1 MKKLFTFLTLV
12 LFAMTV
18 QAADEV
24 IFSAT
29 VISTDDV
36 NFDPGTTEIA
46 SNYATVVGGK
56 VYAVNNQTSAKK
68 LIAAKSGAKYFCMTN
83 NNTYFKITLDKALA
97 VGDVITAKALAGKK
111 TSDNIDYAKGIY
123 VSTSEVTTGNFDSAP
138 ACAGTSLNNG
148 SDALIDKLLNYTVT
162 EGSEYVGATT
172 LYVYRA
178 AGATE
183 YWGDFV
189 ITRAETPTP
198 PPTPVGTVTDVL
210 TSVGLGATATGGNS
224 YADFTGKTFTSN
236 AVYAANISAG
246 NVEAIQLRSKNSN
259 SGIVSTTSGGKL
271 KKVVLNWASNT
282 SAGRK
287 VQIYGSNTAY
297 AAPTDLY
304 GTNQGT
310 LLAELNINDATE
322 YVSTLEVTDDYEYVG
337 IRSQADALFLASVE
351 IEWEGE
357 AAPEQP
363 KLYVIGD
370 GATNGWDRTAM
381 DEMAYNA
388 DTQTYTYQY
397 VATSPVSNFAIA
409 DYQQNGEEASSDPS
423 WAEFNTHRYYIANI
437 DGTPTLD
444 TEFEL
449 TKGDGIITLGAGVYT
464 ISIKDMKITIS
475 GELAPEGTIFYAPM
489 ATGLDGFTTEAPNV
503 WSYNSQYS
511 CAYGTAY
518 NKEVVGPFDL
528 VSPVID
534 LTNKQNV
541 VLTFSHA
548 GKFFTNVAEEAQLLV
563 KLEADGAEWTPVA
576 IPNHVTNEN
585 FNWVESGEIDL
596 SAYNNEKIRIAFRYS
611 NTEAN
616 KGGTWEIKNVV
627 VAEKAATPTVE
638 HLYLLGG
645 NAEWTYKDNVEVPF
659 DEEAQAFKYEIETE
673 NDHFFSFADKN
684 DCASWDELNG
694 DHRWAYVPR
703 TSGDF
708 APELNVEYTLIK
720 VEGTFKL
727 PAGKYTVTVTKDMKM
742 TVTGEVTPTLPA
754 YIDYPTTAAG
764 ITIGG
769 TTEMDAVVK
778 IHNNADEVK
787 GIKFANGYTTEE
799 GALNANYATIEID
812 GGFKAGD
819 VISIA
824 GAFNNSD
831 ETKKAAVDIF
841 TIDEMANLTVL
852 FTTQQFVNGRVSAN
866 DPAVEKFTL
875 EADYD
880 KLYLGRKGNTATF
893 VTLLKTERSVAPT
906 VEHLYLLGGNQD
918 WHWANNA
925 ELPFDETTQ
934 AWTYEVDSPAGEH
947 YFAFADKND
956 CASWDE
962 LNGSHRW
969 ALEAGDIVPEINAEY
984 ALTKVNGTVKL
995 PAGQYTVTVT
1005 KDMKMTVKA
1014 ITDGIRSIEN
1024 SELRMKNS
1032 DYYNLASQR
1041 VGKDYK
1047 GIVIVNGKKVLVK

>member
-12 LFAMTV
+12 LFSIVVNAQETTKLIDYPTTKDGITLV
-18 QAADEV
+18 
-24 IFSAT
+24 SLKPAT
-29 VISTDDV
+29 EGE
-36 NFDPGTTEIA
+36 GTTETTDVSYSTVKVKNVSTDCIKFGK
-46 SNYATVVGGK
+46 SIKMEDNEKYYAELSVEGGF
-56 VYAVNNQTSAKK
+56 
-68 LIAAKSGAKYFCMTN
+68 KS
-83 NNTYFKITLDKALA
+83 
-97 VGDVITAKALAGKK
+97 GDVISITGCYNNSAEKNAAIAFYDQNKTNLWTTNNFLNTNDTSVEPTAQTFTLTADAEKLFIGR
-111 TSDNIDYAKGIY
+111 SGN
-123 VSTSEVTTGNFDSAP
+123 TGT
-138 ACAGTSLNNG
+138 CILELT
-148 SDALIDKLLNYTVT
+148 
-162 EGSEYVGATT
+162 
-172 LYVYRA
+172 
-178 AGATE
+178 
-183 YWGDFV
+183 
-189 ITRAETPTP
+189 ITRAES
-198 PPTPVGTVTDVL
+198 TPVSTVTDVL

-236 AVYAANISAG
+236 AIYAANMSAG
-246 NVEAIQLRSKNSN
+246 NVDAIQLRSKSSN

-271 KKVVLNWASNT
+271 KKVVLTWASNT

-297 AAPTDLY
+297 TAPTDLY

-310 LLAELNINDATE
+310 MLAELNINDATE

-337 IRSQADALFLASVE
+337 IRSQADALYLASVE

-381 DEMAYNA
+381 DEMTYNA
-388 DTQTYTYQY
+388 ETQTYTYQY

-409 DYQQNGEEASSDPS
+409 DYQQNGEEASSDPT

-437 DGTPTLD
+437 DGAPTLD

-449 TKGDGIITLGAGVYT
+449 TNGDGIIKLGAGVYT

-489 ATGLDGFTTEAPNV
+489 AKGLDGFTTEAPNV
-503 WSYNSQYS
+503 WSYNSQYN
-511 CAYGTAY
+511 CAYGNAY
-518 NKEVVGPFDL
+518 NKGVVGPFDL

-534 LTNKQNV
+534 LTDKQNA

-548 GKFFTNVAEEAQLLV
+548 GKFFTTVADEAQLLV

-585 FNWVESGEIDL
+585 FDWVESGNIDL

-627 VAEKAATPTVE
+627 VAAKAATPTVE

-645 NAEWTYKDNVEVPF
+645 NADWNFKDNVELPF

-703 TSGDF
+703 SSGDF
-708 APELNVEYTLIK
+708 APELDVEYALTK
-720 VEGTFKL
+720 VEGTFML
-727 PAGKYTVTVTKDMKM
+727 HAGKYTVTVTKDMKM
-742 TVTGEVTPTLPA
+742 TVTGEVTPILPA

-769 TTEMDAVVK
+769 TTVMDAVVK
-778 IHNNADEVK
+778 IHNNTDEVK
-787 GIKFANGYTTEE
+787 GIKFANGYTTE
-799 GALNANYATIEID
+799 GALNGNYATIEID

-831 ETKKAAVDIF
+831 ETKQAAVDIF
-841 TIDEMANLTVL
+841 TLDETGAPVVL
-852 FTTQQFVNGRVSAN
+852 FTTQQFVNGRVSAD
-866 DPAVEKFTL
+866 DPTVEKFTL

-880 KLYLGRKGNTATF
+880 KLYLGRKGNTGTF
-893 VTLLKTERSVAPT
+893 VTLLKTERVAPT

-918 WHWANNA
+918 WTWANNA
-925 ELPFDETTQ
+925 ELPFDETAQ
-934 AWTYEVDSPAGEH
+934 AWTYEVNSPEGEH
-947 YFAFADKND
+947 FFAFADKND

-1032 DYYNLASQR
+1032 DYYNLAGQR

>member
-12 LFAMTV
+12 LFSIVVNAQETTKLIDYPTTKDGITLV
-18 QAADEV
+18 
-24 IFSAT
+24 SLKPAT
-29 VISTDDV
+29 EGE
-36 NFDPGTTEIA
+36 GTTETTDVSYSTVKVKNVSTDCIKFGK
-46 SNYATVVGGK
+46 SIKMEDNEKYYAELSVEGGF
-56 VYAVNNQTSAKK
+56 
-68 LIAAKSGAKYFCMTN
+68 KS
-83 NNTYFKITLDKALA
+83 
-97 VGDVITAKALAGKK
+97 GDVISITGCYNNSAEKNAAIAFYDQNKTNLWTTNNFLNTNDTSVEPTAQTFTLTADAEKLFIGR
-111 TSDNIDYAKGIY
+111 SGN
-123 VSTSEVTTGNFDSAP
+123 TGT
-138 ACAGTSLNNG
+138 CILELT
-148 SDALIDKLLNYTVT
+148 
-162 EGSEYVGATT
+162 
-172 LYVYRA
+172 
-178 AGATE
+178 
-183 YWGDFV
+183 
-189 ITRAETPTP
+189 ITRAES
-198 PPTPVGTVTDVL
+198 TPVSTVTDVL

-236 AVYAANISAG
+236 AIYAANISAG
-246 NVEAIQLRSKNSN
+246 NTEAIQLRSKNSN

-271 KKVVLNWASNT
+271 KKVVLTWGSNAT
-282 SAGRK
+282 AGRT

-304 GTNQGT
+304 GDNKGT
-310 LLAELNINDATE
+310 LLAELNSNDATE
-322 YVSTLEVTDDYEYVG
+322 NVSTLEVTDDYEYVG
-337 IRSQADALFLASVE
+337 IRSKADALYLTSVE

-381 DEMAYNA
+381 DEMTYNA
-388 DTQTYTYQY
+388 ETQTYTYQY

-409 DYQQNGEEASSDPS
+409 DYQQNGEEASSDPT

-437 DGTPTLD
+437 DGAPTLD

-449 TKGDGIITLGAGVYT
+449 TNGDGIIKLGAGVYT

-489 ATGLDGFTTEAPNV
+489 AKGLDGFTTEAPNV
-503 WSYNSQYS
+503 WSYSSQYN

-518 NKEVVGPFDL
+518 NKGVVGPFDL

-534 LTNKQNV
+534 LTDKQNA

-548 GKFFTNVAEEAQLLV
+548 GKFFTTVADEAQLLV

-585 FNWVESGEIDL
+585 FDWVESGNIDL

-627 VAEKAATPTVE
+627 VAAKAATPTVE

-645 NAEWTYKDNVEVPF
+645 NADWNFKDNVELPF

-703 TSGDF
+703 SSGDF
-708 APELNVEYTLIK
+708 APELDVEYALTK
-720 VEGTFKL
+720 VEGTFML
-727 PAGKYTVTVTKDMKM
+727 HAGKYTVTVTKDMKM

-769 TTEMDAVVK
+769 TTVMDAVVK
-778 IHNNADEVK
+778 IHNNTDEVK
-787 GIKFANGYTTEE
+787 GIKFANAYTTE
-799 GALNANYATIEID
+799 GALNSNYATIEID

-831 ETKKAAVDIF
+831 ETKQAAVEIF
-841 TIDEMANLTVL
+841 TLDETGAPVVL
-852 FTTQQFVNGRVSAN
+852 FTTQQFVNGRVSAD
-866 DPAVEKFTL
+866 DPTVEKFTL

-880 KLYLGRKGNTATF
+880 KLYLGRKGNTGTF
-893 VTLLKTERSVAPT
+893 VTLLKTERVAPT

-918 WHWANNA
+918 WTWANNA
-925 ELPFDETTQ
+925 ELPFDETAQ
-934 AWTYEVDSPAGEH
+934 AWTYEVNSPEGEH
-947 YFAFADKND
+947 FFAFADKND

-1014 ITDGIRSIEN
+1014 ETDGIRSIEN

-1032 DYYNLASQR
+1032 DYYNLAGQR

>member
-1 MKKLFTFLTLV
+1 MKKLFTFLTLA
-12 LFAMTV
+12 LFSIVVNAQETTKLIDYPTTKDGITLV
-18 QAADEV
+18 
-24 IFSAT
+24 SLKPAT
-29 VISTDDV
+29 EGE
-36 NFDPGTTEIA
+36 GTTETTDVSYSTVKVKNVSTDCIKFGK
-46 SNYATVVGGK
+46 SIKMDDNEKYYAELSVEGGF
-56 VYAVNNQTSAKK
+56 
-68 LIAAKSGAKYFCMTN
+68 KS
-83 NNTYFKITLDKALA
+83 
-97 VGDVITAKALAGKK
+97 GDVISITGCYNNSAEKNAAIAFYDQNKTNLWTTNNFLNTNDTSVEPTAQTFTLTADAEKLFIGR
-111 TSDNIDYAKGIY
+111 SGN
-123 VSTSEVTTGNFDSAP
+123 TGT
-138 ACAGTSLNNG
+138 CILELT
-148 SDALIDKLLNYTVT
+148 
-162 EGSEYVGATT
+162 
-172 LYVYRA
+172 
-178 AGATE
+178 
-183 YWGDFV
+183 
-189 ITRAETPTP
+189 ITRAES
-198 PPTPVGTVTDVL
+198 TPVSTVTDVL

-236 AVYAANISAG
+236 AIYAANISAG
-246 NVEAIQLRSKNSN
+246 NTEAIQLRSKNSN

-271 KKVVLNWASNT
+271 KKVVLTWASNT

-297 AAPTDLY
+297 TAPTDLY

-310 LLAELNINDATE
+310 MLAELNINDATE

-337 IRSQADALFLASVE
+337 IRSQADALYLASVE

-381 DEMAYNA
+381 DEMTYNA

-409 DYQQNGEEASSDPS
+409 DYQQNGEEASSDPT

-437 DGTPTLD
+437 DGAPTLD

-449 TKGDGIITLGAGVYT
+449 TNGDGIIKLGAGVYT

-475 GELAPEGTIFYAPM
+475 GELAPEGTILYAPM
-489 ATGLDGFTTEAPNV
+489 AKGLDGFTTEAPNV
-503 WSYNSQYS
+503 WSYNSQYN
-511 CAYGTAY
+511 CAYGNAY
-518 NKEVVGPFDL
+518 NKGVVGPFDL

-534 LTNKQNV
+534 LTDKQNA

-548 GKFFTNVAEEAQLLV
+548 GKFFTTVADEAQLLV

-585 FNWVESGEIDL
+585 FDWVESGNIDL

-627 VAEKAATPTVE
+627 VAAKAATPTVE

-645 NAEWTYKDNVEVPF
+645 NADWNFKDNVELPF

-703 TSGDF
+703 SSGDF
-708 APELNVEYTLIK
+708 APELDVEYTLVK
-720 VEGTFKL
+720 VEGTFML
-727 PAGKYTVTVTKDMKM
+727 HAGKYTVTVTKDMKM

-769 TTEMDAVVK
+769 STEMDAIVK
-778 IHNNADEVK
+778 IHNNTDEVK
-787 GIKFANGYTTEE
+787 GIKFANGYTTE
-799 GALNANYATIEID
+799 GALNSNYATIEID

-831 ETKKAAVDIF
+831 ETKQAAVDIF
-841 TIDEMANLTVL
+841 TLDETGAPVVL
-852 FTTQQFVNGRVSAN
+852 FTTQQFVNGRVSAD

-880 KLYLGRKGNTATF
+880 KLYLGRKGNTGTF
-893 VTLLKTERSVAPT
+893 VTLLKTERVAPT

-918 WHWANNA
+918 WTWANNA
-925 ELPFDETTQ
+925 ELPFDETAQ
-934 AWTYEVDSPAGEH
+934 AWTYEVNSPESEH

-1024 SELRMKNS
+1024 SESRMKNS
-1032 DYYNLASQR
+1032 DYYNLAGQR

>member
-29 VISTDDV
+29 VTATADV
-36 NFDPGTTEIA
+36 NFEPGTTEIA
-46 SNYATVVGGK
+46 SNNATVVGGK
-56 VYAVNNQTSAKK
+56 VYAVNNQAEAKK
-68 LIAAKSGAKYFCMTN
+68 LIGKKSNVYYFSMTN

-97 VGDVITAKALAGKK
+97 VGDVITAKALAGVKN
-111 TSDNIDYAKGIY
+111 DNPKGLY
-123 VSTSEVTTGNFDSAP
+123 VSTSEATDGNINPAP
-138 ACAGTSLNNG
+138 ACAGTSLNG
-148 SDALIDKLLNYTVT
+148 GEDAMIDNLLNYTVT

-183 YWGDFV
+183 YWGDFK
-189 ITRAETPTP
+189 ITRAES
-198 PPTPVGTVTDVL
+198 TPVSTVTDVL

-236 AVYAANISAG
+236 AIYAANISAG
-246 NVEAIQLRSKNSN
+246 NTTAIQLRSKNSN

-271 KKVVLNWASNT
+271 KKVVLTWADNT
-282 SAGRK
+282 TAGRK

-297 AAPTDLY
+297 TAPTDLY

-310 LLAELNINDATE
+310 MLAELNINDATE
-322 YVSTLEVTDDYEYVG
+322 LVSTLEVTDDYEYVG
-337 IRSQADALFLASVE
+337 IRSQADALYLTSVE

-381 DEMAYNA
+381 DEMTYNA

-409 DYQQNGEEASSDPS
+409 DYQQNGEEASSDPT

-437 DGTPTLD
+437 DGAPTLD

-449 TKGDGIITLGAGVYT
+449 TNGDGIIKLGAGVYT

-489 ATGLDGFTTEAPNV
+489 AKGLDGFTTEAPNV
-503 WSYNSQYS
+503 WSYSSQYN
-511 CAYGTAY
+511 CAYGNAY
-518 NKEVVGPFDL
+518 NKGVVGPFDL

-534 LTNKQNV
+534 LTDKQNV

-548 GKFFTNVAEEAQLLV
+548 GKFFTTVADEAQLLV

-576 IPNHVTNEN
+576 IPNHVTNED
-585 FNWVESGEIDL
+585 FNWVESGNIDL

-627 VAEKAATPTVE
+627 VAAKAATPTVE

-645 NAEWTYKDNVEVPF
+645 NADWNFKDNVELPF

-708 APELNVEYTLIK
+708 APELDVEYTLVK
-720 VEGTFKL
+720 VEGTFML
-727 PAGKYTVTVTKDMKM
+727 HAGKYTVTVTKDMKM

-754 YIDYPTTAAG
+754 NIDYPTTAAG

-769 TTEMDAVVK
+769 NTEMDAVVK
-778 IHNNADEVK
+778 IHNNTDEVK
-787 GIKFANGYTTEE
+787 GIKFASGYTTE
-799 GALNANYATIEID
+799 GALNSNYATIEID

-831 ETKKAAVDIF
+831 ESKQAAVDIF
-841 TIDEMANLTVL
+841 TLDETGAPVVL
-852 FTTQQFVNGRVSAN
+852 FTTQQFVNGRVSAD

-880 KLYLGRKGNTATF
+880 KLYLGRKGNTGTF
-893 VTLLKTERSVAPT
+893 VTLLKTERVAPT

-918 WHWANNA
+918 WTWANNA
-925 ELPFDETTQ
+925 ELPFDETAQ
-934 AWTYEVDSPAGEH
+934 AWTYEVNSPEGEH
-947 YFAFADKND
+947 FFAFADKND

-1014 ITDGIRSIEN
+1014 ETDGIRSIEN
-1024 SELRMKNS
+1024 GELRSENY
-1032 DYYNLASQR
+1032 DYYNLAGQK

>member
-12 LFAMTV
+12 LFSIVVNAQETTKLIDYPTTKDGITLV
-18 QAADEV
+18 
-24 IFSAT
+24 SLKPAT
-29 VISTDDV
+29 EGE
-36 NFDPGTTEIA
+36 GTTETTDVSYSTVKVKNVSTDCIKFGK
-46 SNYATVVGGK
+46 SIKMEDNEKYYAELSVEGGF
-56 VYAVNNQTSAKK
+56 
-68 LIAAKSGAKYFCMTN
+68 KS
-83 NNTYFKITLDKALA
+83 
-97 VGDVITAKALAGKK
+97 GDVISITGCYNNSAEKNAAIAFYDQNKTNLWTTNNFLNTNDTSVEPTAQTFTLTADAEKLFIGR
-111 TSDNIDYAKGIY
+111 SGN
-123 VSTSEVTTGNFDSAP
+123 TGT
-138 ACAGTSLNNG
+138 CILELT
-148 SDALIDKLLNYTVT
+148 
-162 EGSEYVGATT
+162 
-172 LYVYRA
+172 
-178 AGATE
+178 
-183 YWGDFV
+183 
-189 ITRAETPTP
+189 ITRAES
-198 PPTPVGTVTDVL
+198 TPVSTVTDVL

-236 AVYAANISAG
+236 AIYAANISAG
-246 NVEAIQLRSKNSN
+246 NTEAIQLRSKNSN

-271 KKVVLNWASNT
+271 KKVVLTWASNT

-297 AAPTDLY
+297 TAPTDLY

-310 LLAELNINDATE
+310 MLAELNINDATE

-337 IRSQADALFLASVE
+337 IRSQADALYLASVE

-381 DEMAYNA
+381 DEMTYNA
-388 DTQTYTYQY
+388 ETQTYTYQY

-409 DYQQNGEEASSDPS
+409 DYQQNGEEASSDPT

-437 DGTPTLD
+437 DGAPTLD

-449 TKGDGIITLGAGVYT
+449 TNGDGIIKLGAGVYT

-489 ATGLDGFTTEAPNV
+489 AKGLDGFTTEAPNV
-503 WSYNSQYS
+503 WSYNSQYN
-511 CAYGTAY
+511 CAYGNAY
-518 NKEVVGPFDL
+518 NKGVVGPFDL

-534 LTNKQNV
+534 LTDKQNA

-548 GKFFTNVAEEAQLLV
+548 GKFFTTVADEAQLLV

-585 FNWVESGEIDL
+585 FDWVESGNIDL

-627 VAEKAATPTVE
+627 VAAKAATPTVE

-645 NAEWTYKDNVEVPF
+645 NADWNFKDNVELPF

-703 TSGDF
+703 SSGDF
-708 APELNVEYTLIK
+708 APELDVEYALTK
-720 VEGTFKL
+720 VEGTFML
-727 PAGKYTVTVTKDMKM
+727 HAGKYTVTVTKDMKM
-742 TVTGEVTPTLPA
+742 TVTGEVTPILPA

-769 TTEMDAVVK
+769 TTVMDAVVK
-778 IHNNADEVK
+778 IHNNTDEVK
-787 GIKFANGYTTEE
+787 GIKFANGYTTE
-799 GALNANYATIEID
+799 GALNGNYATIEID

-831 ETKKAAVDIF
+831 ETKQAAVDIF
-841 TIDEMANLTVL
+841 TLDETGAPVVL
-852 FTTQQFVNGRVSAN
+852 FTTQQFVNGRVSAD
-866 DPAVEKFTL
+866 DPTVEKFTL

-880 KLYLGRKGNTATF
+880 KLYLGRKGNTGTF
-893 VTLLKTERSVAPT
+893 VTLLKTERVAPT

-918 WHWANNA
+918 WTWANNA
-925 ELPFDETTQ
+925 ELPFDETAQ
-934 AWTYEVDSPAGEH
+934 AWTYEVNSPEGEH
-947 YFAFADKND
+947 FFAFADKND

-1032 DYYNLASQR
+1032 DYYNLAGQR

>member
-12 LFAMTV
+12 LFALTV

-29 VISTDDV
+29 VTATADV
-36 NFDPGTTEIA
+36 NFDPGTTEIG
-46 SNYATVVGGK
+46 STNATVVGGK
-56 VYAVNNQTSAKK
+56 VYAVNNQSSAKK
-68 LIAAKSGAKYFCMTN
+68 LIGKKSDVYYFSMTN

-97 VGDVITAKALAGKK
+97 VGDVITAKALAGVKN
-111 TSDNIDYAKGIY
+111 DNPKGIY
-123 VSTSEVTTGNFDSAP
+123 VSTSEATDGNLNPAP
-138 ACAGTSLNNG
+138 ACAGTSPNDGTN
-148 SDALIDKLLNYTVT
+148 DAMIDNLLNYTVT

-246 NVEAIQLRSKNSN
+246 NTAAIQLRSKNSN

-271 KKVVLNWASNT
+271 KKVVLNWADNT
-282 SAGRK
+282 ALGRI

-297 AAPTDLY
+297 TAPTDLY
-304 GTNQGT
+304 GDNKGT
-310 LLAELNINDATE
+310 LLAELNINDAIETGR
-322 YVSTLEVTDDYEYVG
+322 VSTLEVTDDYEYVG
-337 IRSQADALFLASVE
+337 IRSQADALYLTSVE

-370 GATNGWDRTAM
+370 GTTNGWDRTAM

-397 VATSPVSNFAIA
+397 VTTSPLSFLAIA
-409 DYQQNGEEASSDPS
+409 DYQQTADEAAADPE
-423 WAEFNTHRYYIANI
+423 WTDFNTNHRYYIANI
-437 DGTPTLD
+437 DGAPTLD

-449 TKGDGIITLGAGVYT
+449 AKGDGTIKLGAGVYT
-464 ISIKDMKITIS
+464 ISVKDMKVTIS
-475 GELAPEGTIFYAPM
+475 GEPAPEGTIFYAPM
-489 ATGLDGFTTEAPNV
+489 ANGLDGFTTEAPTV
-503 WSYNSQYS
+503 WSYSSQFN

-518 NKEVVGPFDL
+518 NKEVVGSFDL

-534 LTNKQNV
+534 LTNKQNA

-563 KLEADGAEWTPVA
+563 KLEEDGAQWTPVA

-585 FNWVESGEIDL
+585 YNWVESGDIDL
-596 SAYNNEKIRIAFRYS
+596 SAYNNAQIRIAFRYS

-616 KGGTWEIKNVV
+616 SGGTWEIKNIVV
-627 VAEKAATPTVE
+627 TAKAATPTVE
-638 HLYLLGG
+638 KLYLLGG
-645 NAEWTYKDNVEVPF
+645 NAEWKYAGNVEVPF
-659 DEEAQAFKYEIETE
+659 NETAQAWTYEVETAG
-673 NDHFFSFADKN
+673 DHFFAFADKN

-694 DHRWAYVPR
+694 SHRWSLGAGDVVPEIN
-703 TSGDF
+703 
-708 APELNVEYTLIK
+708 AEYALQNVEGAIK
-720 VEGTFKL
+720 LT
-727 PAGKYTVTVTKDMKM
+727 AGKYTVTVTKDMKM

-769 TTEMDAVVK
+769 STEMDAVVK
-778 IHNNADEVK
+778 IHNNTDEVK
-787 GIKFANGYTTEE
+787 GIKFANGYTTE
-799 GALNANYATIEID
+799 GALNANFATIEID

-824 GAFNNSD
+824 GAFNNSV
-831 ETKKAAVDIF
+831 ETKESAVDIF
-841 TIDEMANLTVL
+841 TLDETSNPVVL

-880 KLYLGRKGNTATF
+880 KLYLGRNGNTATF
-893 VTLLKTERSVAPT
+893 VTLLKTERTVAPT

-918 WHWANNA
+918 WTYANNA
-925 ELPFDETTQ
+925 ELPFDETAQ
-934 AWTYEVDSPAGEH
+934 AWTYEVNSPEGEH
-947 YFAFADKND
+947 FFAFADKND

-984 ALTKVNGTVKL
+984 ALTKANGTVKL

-1005 KDMKMTVKA
+1005 KDMMMTVKA
-1014 ITDGIRSIEN
+1014 VTDGI
-1024 SELRMKNS
+1024 KNINA
-1032 DYYNLASQR
+1032 DTQNGVIYNLQGQR
-1041 VGKDYK
+1041 VYATQK
-1047 GIVIVNGKKVLVK
+1047 GIYIINGKKVMVK

>member
-12 LFAMTV
+12 LFSIVVNAQETTKLIDYPTTKDGITLV
-18 QAADEV
+18 
-24 IFSAT
+24 SLKPAT
-29 VISTDDV
+29 EGE
-36 NFDPGTTEIA
+36 GTTETTDVSYSTVKVKNVNTDCIKFGK
-46 SNYATVVGGK
+46 SIKMEDNEKYYAELSVEGGF
-56 VYAVNNQTSAKK
+56 
-68 LIAAKSGAKYFCMTN
+68 KS
-83 NNTYFKITLDKALA
+83 
-97 VGDVITAKALAGKK
+97 GDVISITGCYNNSAEKNAAIAFYDQNKTNLWTTNNFLNTNDTSVEPTAQTFTLTADAEKLFIGR
-111 TSDNIDYAKGIY
+111 SGN
-123 VSTSEVTTGNFDSAP
+123 TGT
-138 ACAGTSLNNG
+138 CILELT
-148 SDALIDKLLNYTVT
+148 
-162 EGSEYVGATT
+162 
-172 LYVYRA
+172 
-178 AGATE
+178 
-183 YWGDFV
+183 
-189 ITRAETPTP
+189 ITRAES
-198 PPTPVGTVTDVL
+198 TPVSTVTDVL

-236 AVYAANISAG
+236 AIYAANISAG
-246 NVEAIQLRSKNSN
+246 NTEAIQLRSKNSN

-271 KKVVLNWASNT
+271 KKVVLTWASNT

-297 AAPTDLY
+297 TAPTDLY

-310 LLAELNINDATE
+310 MLAELNINDATE

-337 IRSQADALFLASVE
+337 IRSQADALYLASVE

-381 DEMAYNA
+381 DEMTYNA

-409 DYQQNGEEASSDPS
+409 DYQQNGEEASSDPT

-437 DGTPTLD
+437 DGAPTLD

-449 TKGDGIITLGAGVYT
+449 TNGDGIIKLGAGVYT

-475 GELAPEGTIFYAPM
+475 GELAPEGTILYAPM
-489 ATGLDGFTTEAPNV
+489 AKGLDGFTTEAPNV
-503 WSYNSQYS
+503 WSYNSQYN
-511 CAYGTAY
+511 CAYGNAY
-518 NKEVVGPFDL
+518 NKGVVGPFDL

-534 LTNKQNV
+534 LTDKQNA

-548 GKFFTNVAEEAQLLV
+548 GKFFTTVADEAQLLV

-585 FNWVESGEIDL
+585 FDWVESGNIDL

-627 VAEKAATPTVE
+627 VAAKAATPTVE

-645 NAEWTYKDNVEVPF
+645 NADWNFKDNVELPF

-703 TSGDF
+703 SSGDF
-708 APELNVEYTLIK
+708 APELDVEYALTK
-720 VEGTFKL
+720 VEGTFML
-727 PAGKYTVTVTKDMKM
+727 HAGKYTVTVTKDMKM

-769 TTEMDAVVK
+769 TTEMDAIVK
-778 IHNNADEVK
+778 IHNNTDEVK
-787 GIKFANGYTTEE
+787 GIKFANGYTTE
-799 GALNANYATIEID
+799 GALNSNYATIEID

-831 ETKKAAVDIF
+831 ETKQAAVDIF
-841 TIDEMANLTVL
+841 TLDETDAPVVL
-852 FTTQQFVNGRVSAN
+852 FTTQQFVNGRVSAD

-880 KLYLGRKGNTATF
+880 KLYLGRNGNTGTF
-893 VTLLKTERSVAPT
+893 VTLLKTERVAPT

-918 WHWANNA
+918 WTWANNA
-925 ELPFDETTQ
+925 ELPFDETAQ
-934 AWTYEVDSPAGEH
+934 AWTYEVNSPEGEH
-947 YFAFADKND
+947 FFAFADKND

-1014 ITDGIRSIEN
+1014 VTDGIRSIEN
-1024 SELRMKNS
+1024 SELRMENS
-1032 DYYNLASQR
+1032 NYYNLAGQR

>member
-12 LFAMTV
+12 LFSIVVNAQETTKLIDYPTTKDGITLV
-18 QAADEV
+18 
-24 IFSAT
+24 SLKPAT
-29 VISTDDV
+29 EGE
-36 NFDPGTTEIA
+36 GTTETTDVSYSTVKVKNVSTDCIKFGK
-46 SNYATVVGGK
+46 SIKMEDNEKYYAELSVEGGF
-56 VYAVNNQTSAKK
+56 
-68 LIAAKSGAKYFCMTN
+68 KS
-83 NNTYFKITLDKALA
+83 
-97 VGDVITAKALAGKK
+97 GDVISITGCYNNSAEKNAAIAFYDQNKTNLWTTNNFLNTNDTSVEPTAQTFTLTADAEKLFIGR
-111 TSDNIDYAKGIY
+111 SGN
-123 VSTSEVTTGNFDSAP
+123 TGT
-138 ACAGTSLNNG
+138 CILELT
-148 SDALIDKLLNYTVT
+148 
-162 EGSEYVGATT
+162 
-172 LYVYRA
+172 
-178 AGATE
+178 
-183 YWGDFV
+183 
-189 ITRAETPTP
+189 ITRAES
-198 PPTPVGTVTDVL
+198 TPVSTVTDVL

-236 AVYAANISAG
+236 AIYAANMSAG
-246 NVEAIQLRSKNSN
+246 NVDAIQLRSKSSN

-271 KKVVLNWASNT
+271 KKVVLTWASNT

-297 AAPTDLY
+297 TAPTDLY

-310 LLAELNINDATE
+310 MLAELNINDATE

-337 IRSQADALFLASVE
+337 IRSQADALYLASVE

-381 DEMAYNA
+381 DEMTYNA
-388 DTQTYTYQY
+388 ETQTYTYQY

-409 DYQQNGEEASSDPS
+409 DYQQNGEEASSDPT

-437 DGTPTLD
+437 DGAPTLD

-449 TKGDGIITLGAGVYT
+449 TNGDGIIKLGAGVYT

-489 ATGLDGFTTEAPNV
+489 AKGLDGFTTEAPNV
-503 WSYNSQYS
+503 WSYNSQYN
-511 CAYGTAY
+511 CAYGNAY
-518 NKEVVGPFDL
+518 NKGVVGPFDL

-534 LTNKQNV
+534 LTDKQNA

-548 GKFFTNVAEEAQLLV
+548 GKFFTTVADEAQLLV

-585 FNWVESGEIDL
+585 FDWVESGNIDL

-627 VAEKAATPTVE
+627 VAAKAATPTVE

-645 NAEWTYKDNVEVPF
+645 NADWNFKDNVELPF

-703 TSGDF
+703 SSGDF
-708 APELNVEYTLIK
+708 APELDVEYALTK
-720 VEGTFKL
+720 VEGTFML
-727 PAGKYTVTVTKDMKM
+727 HAGKYTVTVTKDMKM

-769 TTEMDAVVK
+769 TTVMDAVVK
-778 IHNNADEVK
+778 IHNNTDEVK
-787 GIKFANGYTTEE
+787 GIKFANGYTTE
-799 GALNANYATIEID
+799 GALNSNYATIEID

-824 GAFNNSD
+824 GAFNNTD
-831 ETKKAAVDIF
+831 ETKTAAVDIF
-841 TIDEMANLTVL
+841 TLDETGAPVVL
-852 FTTQQFVNGRVSAN
+852 FTTQQFVNGRVSAD

-880 KLYLGRKGNTATF
+880 KLYLGRKGNTGTF
-893 VTLLKTERSVAPT
+893 VTLLKTERVAPT

-918 WHWANNA
+918 WTWANNA
-925 ELPFDETTQ
+925 ELPFDETAQ
-934 AWTYEVDSPAGEH
+934 AWTYEVNSPESEH

-1032 DYYNLASQR
+1032 DYYNLAGQR

>member
-12 LFAMTV
+12 LFSIVVNAQETTKLIDYPTTKDGITLV
-18 QAADEV
+18 
-24 IFSAT
+24 SLKPAT
-29 VISTDDV
+29 EGE
-36 NFDPGTTEIA
+36 GTTETTDVSYSTVKVKNVSTDCIKFGK
-46 SNYATVVGGK
+46 SIKMEDNEKYYAELSVEGGF
-56 VYAVNNQTSAKK
+56 
-68 LIAAKSGAKYFCMTN
+68 KS
-83 NNTYFKITLDKALA
+83 
-97 VGDVITAKALAGKK
+97 GDVISITGCYNNSAEKNAAIAFYDQNKTNLWTTNNFLNTNDTSVEPTAQTFTLTADAEKLFIGR
-111 TSDNIDYAKGIY
+111 SGN
-123 VSTSEVTTGNFDSAP
+123 TGT
-138 ACAGTSLNNG
+138 CILELT
-148 SDALIDKLLNYTVT
+148 
-162 EGSEYVGATT
+162 
-172 LYVYRA
+172 
-178 AGATE
+178 
-183 YWGDFV
+183 
-189 ITRAETPTP
+189 ITRAES
-198 PPTPVGTVTDVL
+198 TPVSTVTDVL

-236 AVYAANISAG
+236 AIYAANMSAG
-246 NVEAIQLRSKNSN
+246 NVDAIQLRSKSSN

-271 KKVVLNWASNT
+271 KKVVLTWASNT

-297 AAPTDLY
+297 TAPTDLY

-310 LLAELNINDATE
+310 MLAELNINDATE

-337 IRSQADALFLASVE
+337 IRSQADALYLASVE

-381 DEMAYNA
+381 DEMTYNA

-409 DYQQNGEEASSDPS
+409 DYQQNGEEASSDPT

-437 DGTPTLD
+437 DGAPTLD

-449 TKGDGIITLGAGVYT
+449 TNGDGIIKLGAGVYT

-489 ATGLDGFTTEAPNV
+489 AKGLDGFTTEAPNV
-503 WSYNSQYS
+503 WSYNSQYN
-511 CAYGTAY
+511 CAYGNAY
-518 NKEVVGPFDL
+518 NKGVVGPFDL

-534 LTNKQNV
+534 LTDKQNA

-548 GKFFTNVAEEAQLLV
+548 GKFFTTVADEAQLLV

-585 FNWVESGEIDL
+585 FDWVESGNIDL

-627 VAEKAATPTVE
+627 VAAKAATPTVE

-645 NAEWTYKDNVEVPF
+645 NADWNFKDNVELPF

-703 TSGDF
+703 SSGDF
-708 APELNVEYTLIK
+708 APELDVEYALTK
-720 VEGTFKL
+720 VEGTFML
-727 PAGKYTVTVTKDMKM
+727 HAGKYTVTVTKDMKM

-769 TTEMDAVVK
+769 TTEMDAIVK
-778 IHNNADEVK
+778 IHNNTDEVK
-787 GIKFANGYTTEE
+787 GIKFANAYTTE
-799 GALNANYATIEID
+799 GALNSNYATIEID

-831 ETKKAAVDIF
+831 ESKQAAVDIF
-841 TIDEMANLTVL
+841 TLDETGAPVVL
-852 FTTQQFVNGRVSAN
+852 FTTQQFVNGRVSAD

-880 KLYLGRKGNTATF
+880 KLYLGRKGNTGTF
-893 VTLLKTERSVAPT
+893 VTLLKTERVAPT

-918 WHWANNA
+918 WTWANNA
-925 ELPFDETTQ
+925 ELPFDETAQ
-934 AWTYEVDSPAGEH
+934 AWTYEVNSPEGEH
-947 YFAFADKND
+947 FFAFADKND

-1014 ITDGIRSIEN
+1014 ETDGIRSIEN

-1032 DYYNLASQR
+1032 DYYNLAGQR

>member
-12 LFAMTV
+12 LFSIVVNAQETTKLIDYPTTKDGITLV
-18 QAADEV
+18 
-24 IFSAT
+24 SLKPAT
-29 VISTDDV
+29 EGE
-36 NFDPGTTEIA
+36 GTTETTDVSYSTVKVKNVNTDCIKFGK
-46 SNYATVVGGK
+46 SIKMDDNEKYYAELSVEGGF
-56 VYAVNNQTSAKK
+56 
-68 LIAAKSGAKYFCMTN
+68 KS
-83 NNTYFKITLDKALA
+83 
-97 VGDVITAKALAGKK
+97 GDVISITGCYNNSAEKNAAIAFYDQNKTNLWTTNNFLNTNDTSVEPTAQTFTLTADAEKLFIGR
-111 TSDNIDYAKGIY
+111 SGN
-123 VSTSEVTTGNFDSAP
+123 TGT
-138 ACAGTSLNNG
+138 CILELT
-148 SDALIDKLLNYTVT
+148 
-162 EGSEYVGATT
+162 
-172 LYVYRA
+172 
-178 AGATE
+178 
-183 YWGDFV
+183 
-189 ITRAETPTP
+189 ITRAES
-198 PPTPVGTVTDVL
+198 TPVSTVTDVL

-236 AVYAANISAG
+236 AIYAANMSAG
-246 NVEAIQLRSKNSN
+246 NVDAIQLRSKSSN

-271 KKVVLNWASNT
+271 KKVVLTWASNT

-297 AAPTDLY
+297 EAPADLY

-337 IRSQADALFLASVE
+337 IRSQADALYLASVE

-381 DEMAYNA
+381 DEMTYNA
-388 DTQTYTYQY
+388 ETQTYTYQY

-409 DYQQNGEEASSDPS
+409 DYQQNGEEASSDPT

-437 DGTPTLD
+437 DGAPTLD
-444 TEFEL
+444 TEYEL

-464 ISIKDMKITIS
+464 ISIKDLKITIS

-489 ATGLDGFTTEAPNV
+489 AKGLDGFTTEAPNV
-503 WSYNSQYS
+503 WSYSSQYN
-511 CAYGTAY
+511 CAYGNAY
-518 NKEVVGPFDL
+518 NKGVVGPFDL

-534 LTNKQNV
+534 LTDKQNA

-563 KLEADGAEWTPVA
+563 KLEADGAEWAPVA

-585 FNWVESGEIDL
+585 FDWVESGDIDL

-627 VAEKAATPTVE
+627 VAAKAATPTVE

-645 NAEWTYKDNVEVPF
+645 NADWNFKDNVELPF

-703 TSGDF
+703 SSGDF
-708 APELNVEYTLIK
+708 APELDVEYALTK
-720 VEGTFKL
+720 VEGTFML
-727 PAGKYTVTVTKDMKM
+727 HAGKYTVTVTKDMKM

-769 TTEMDAVVK
+769 TTVMDAVVK

-787 GIKFANGYTTEE
+787 GIKFANAYTTE
-799 GALNANYATIEID
+799 GALNSNYATIEID

-824 GAFNNSD
+824 GAFNNTD
-831 ETKKAAVDIF
+831 ESKQAAVDIF
-841 TIDEMANLTVL
+841 TLDETGAPVVL
-852 FTTQQFVNGRVSAN
+852 FTTQQFVNGRVSAD
-866 DPAVEKFTL
+866 DPTVEKFTL

-880 KLYLGRKGNTATF
+880 KLYLGRNGNTGTF
-893 VTLLKTERSVAPT
+893 VTLLKTERVAPT

-918 WHWANNA
+918 WTWANNA
-925 ELPFDETTQ
+925 ELPFDETAQ
-934 AWTYEVDSPAGEH
+934 AWTYEVNSPEGEH
-947 YFAFADKND
+947 FFAFADKND
-956 CASWDE
+956 CTSWDE

-1014 ITDGIRSIEN
+1014 ETDGIRSIEN

-1032 DYYNLASQR
+1032 DYYNLAGQR

>member
-12 LFAMTV
+12 LFSIVVNAQETTKLIDYPTTKDGITLV
-18 QAADEV
+18 
-24 IFSAT
+24 SLKPAT
-29 VISTDDV
+29 EGE
-36 NFDPGTTEIA
+36 GTTETTDVSYSTVKVKNVSTDCIKFGK
-46 SNYATVVGGK
+46 SIKMEDNEKYYAELSVEGGF
-56 VYAVNNQTSAKK
+56 
-68 LIAAKSGAKYFCMTN
+68 KS
-83 NNTYFKITLDKALA
+83 
-97 VGDVITAKALAGKK
+97 GDVISITGCYNNSAEKNAAIAFYDQNKTNLWTTNNFLNTNDTSVEPTAQTFTLTADAEKLFIGR
-111 TSDNIDYAKGIY
+111 SGN
-123 VSTSEVTTGNFDSAP
+123 TGT
-138 ACAGTSLNNG
+138 CILELT
-148 SDALIDKLLNYTVT
+148 
-162 EGSEYVGATT
+162 
-172 LYVYRA
+172 
-178 AGATE
+178 
-183 YWGDFV
+183 
-189 ITRAETPTP
+189 ITRAES
-198 PPTPVGTVTDVL
+198 TPVSTVTDVL

-236 AVYAANISAG
+236 AIYAANISAG
-246 NVEAIQLRSKNSN
+246 NTEAIQLRSKNSN

-271 KKVVLNWASNT
+271 KKVVLNWGENAT
-282 SAGRK
+282 AGRT

-297 AAPTDLY
+297 TAPTDLY
-304 GTNQGT
+304 GDNKGT
-310 LLAELNINDATE
+310 LLAELNSNDATE
-322 YVSTLEVTDDYEYVG
+322 NVSTLEVTDDYEYVG
-337 IRSQADALFLASVE
+337 IRSKADALYLTSVE

-381 DEMAYNA
+381 DEMTYNA
-388 DTQTYTYQY
+388 ETQTYTYQY

-409 DYQQNGEEASSDPS
+409 DYQQNGEEASSDPT

-437 DGTPTLD
+437 DGAPTLD

-449 TKGDGIITLGAGVYT
+449 TNGDGIIKLGAGVYT

-489 ATGLDGFTTEAPNV
+489 AKGLDGFTTEAPNV
-503 WSYNSQYS
+503 WSYSSQYN
-511 CAYGTAY
+511 CAYGNAY
-518 NKEVVGPFDL
+518 NKGVVGPFDL

-534 LTNKQNV
+534 LTDKQNA

-548 GKFFTNVAEEAQLLV
+548 GKFFTTVADEAQLLV

-585 FNWVESGEIDL
+585 FDWVESGNIDL

-627 VAEKAATPTVE
+627 VAAKAATPTVE

-645 NAEWTYKDNVEVPF
+645 NADWNFKDNVELPF

-703 TSGDF
+703 SSGDF
-708 APELNVEYTLIK
+708 APELDVEYALTK
-720 VEGTFKL
+720 VEGTFML
-727 PAGKYTVTVTKDMKM
+727 HAGKYTVTVTKDMKM

-769 TTEMDAVVK
+769 TTVMDAVVK

-787 GIKFANGYTTEE
+787 GIKFANGYTTE
-799 GALNANYATIEID
+799 GALNGNYATIEID

-824 GAFNNSD
+824 GAFNNTD
-831 ETKKAAVDIF
+831 ETKTAAVDIF
-841 TIDEMANLTVL
+841 TLDETGAPVVL
-852 FTTQQFVNGRVSAN
+852 FTTQPFVNGRVSAD
-866 DPAVEKFTL
+866 DPTVEKFTL

-880 KLYLGRKGNTATF
+880 KLYLGRNGNTGTF
-893 VTLLKTERSVAPT
+893 VTLLKTERVAPT

-918 WHWANNA
+918 WTWANNA
-925 ELPFDETTQ
+925 ELPFDETAQ
-934 AWTYEVDSPAGEH
+934 AWTYEVNSPESEH

-1014 ITDGIRSIEN
+1014 ETDGIRSIEN

-1032 DYYNLASQR
+1032 DYYNLAGQR

>member
-12 LFAMTV
+12 LFSIVVNAQETTKLIDYPTTKDGITLV
-18 QAADEV
+18 
-24 IFSAT
+24 SLKPAT
-29 VISTDDV
+29 EGE
-36 NFDPGTTEIA
+36 GTTETTDVSYSTVKVKNVNTDCIKFGK
-46 SNYATVVGGK
+46 SIKMEDNEKYYAELSVEGGF
-56 VYAVNNQTSAKK
+56 
-68 LIAAKSGAKYFCMTN
+68 KS
-83 NNTYFKITLDKALA
+83 
-97 VGDVITAKALAGKK
+97 GDVISITGCYNNSAEKNAAIAFYDQNKTNLWTTNNFLNTNDTSVEPTAQTFTLTADAEKLFIGR
-111 TSDNIDYAKGIY
+111 SGN
-123 VSTSEVTTGNFDSAP
+123 TGT
-138 ACAGTSLNNG
+138 CILELT
-148 SDALIDKLLNYTVT
+148 
-162 EGSEYVGATT
+162 
-172 LYVYRA
+172 
-178 AGATE
+178 
-183 YWGDFV
+183 
-189 ITRAETPTP
+189 ITRAES
-198 PPTPVGTVTDVL
+198 TPVSTVTDVL

-236 AVYAANISAG
+236 AIYAANMSAG
-246 NVEAIQLRSKNSN
+246 NVDAIQLRSKSSN

-271 KKVVLNWASNT
+271 KKVVLTWASNT

-297 AAPTDLY
+297 TAPTDLY

-310 LLAELNINDATE
+310 MLAELNINDATE

-337 IRSQADALFLASVE
+337 IRSQADALYLASVE

-381 DEMAYNA
+381 DEMTYNA
-388 DTQTYTYQY
+388 ETQTYTYQY

-409 DYQQNGEEASSDPS
+409 DYQQNGEEASSDPT

-437 DGTPTLD
+437 DGAPTLD

-449 TKGDGIITLGAGVYT
+449 TNGDGIIKLGAGVYT

-489 ATGLDGFTTEAPNV
+489 AKGLDGFTTEAPNV
-503 WSYNSQYS
+503 WSYNSQYN
-511 CAYGTAY
+511 CAYGNAY
-518 NKEVVGPFDL
+518 NKGVVGPFDL

-534 LTNKQNV
+534 LTDKQNA

-548 GKFFTNVAEEAQLLV
+548 GKFFTTVADEAQLLV
-563 KLEADGAEWTPVA
+563 KLEADGAQWTPVA

-585 FNWVESGEIDL
+585 FDWVESGNIDL

-627 VAEKAATPTVE
+627 VAAKAATPTVE

-645 NAEWTYKDNVEVPF
+645 NADWNFKDNVELPF

-703 TSGDF
+703 SSGDF
-708 APELNVEYTLIK
+708 APELDVEYALTK
-720 VEGTFKL
+720 VEGTFML
-727 PAGKYTVTVTKDMKM
+727 HAGKYTVTVTKDMKM
-742 TVTGEVTPTLPA
+742 TVTGEVTPILPA

-769 TTEMDAVVK
+769 TTVMDAVVK
-778 IHNNADEVK
+778 IHNNTDEVK
-787 GIKFANGYTTEE
+787 GIKFANGYTTE
-799 GALNANYATIEID
+799 GALNGNYATIEID

-824 GAFNNSD
+824 GAFNNTD
-831 ETKKAAVDIF
+831 ESKQAAVDIF
-841 TIDEMANLTVL
+841 TLDETDAPVVL
-852 FTTQQFVNGRVSAN
+852 FTTQQFVNGRVSAD

-880 KLYLGRKGNTATF
+880 KLYLGRNGNTGTF
-893 VTLLKTERSVAPT
+893 VTLLKTERVAPT

-918 WHWANNA
+918 WTWANNA
-925 ELPFDETTQ
+925 ELPFDETAQ
-934 AWTYEVDSPAGEH
+934 AWTYEVNSPESEH

-984 ALTKVNGTVKL
+984 ALTKANGTVKL

-1014 ITDGIRSIEN
+1014 ETHGIRSIEN

-1032 DYYNLASQR
+1032 DYYNLAGQR

-1047 GIVIVNGKKVLVK
+1047 GIVIVNGKKMLVK

>member
-12 LFAMTV
+12 LFSIVVNAQETTKLIDYPTTKDGITLV
-18 QAADEV
+18 
-24 IFSAT
+24 SLKPAT
-29 VISTDDV
+29 EGE
-36 NFDPGTTEIA
+36 GTTETTDVSYSTVKVKNVSTDCIKFGK
-46 SNYATVVGGK
+46 SIKMEDNEKYYAELSVEGGF
-56 VYAVNNQTSAKK
+56 
-68 LIAAKSGAKYFCMTN
+68 KS
-83 NNTYFKITLDKALA
+83 
-97 VGDVITAKALAGKK
+97 GDVISITGCYNNSAEKNAAIAFYDQNKTNLWTTNNFLNTNDTSVEPTAQTFTLTADAEKLFIGR
-111 TSDNIDYAKGIY
+111 SGN
-123 VSTSEVTTGNFDSAP
+123 TGT
-138 ACAGTSLNNG
+138 CILELT
-148 SDALIDKLLNYTVT
+148 
-162 EGSEYVGATT
+162 
-172 LYVYRA
+172 
-178 AGATE
+178 
-183 YWGDFV
+183 
-189 ITRAETPTP
+189 ITRAES
-198 PPTPVGTVTDVL
+198 TPVSTVTDVL

-236 AVYAANISAG
+236 AVYAANMCAG
-246 NVEAIQLRSKNSN
+246 NVDAIQLRSNNSN

-271 KKVVLNWASNT
+271 KKVVLNWGENAT
-282 SAGRK
+282 AGRT

-297 AAPTDLY
+297 TAPTDLY
-304 GTNQGT
+304 GDNKGT
-310 LLAELNINDATE
+310 LLAELNSNDATE
-322 YVSTLEVTDDYEYVG
+322 NVSTLEVTDDYEYVG
-337 IRSQADALFLASVE
+337 IRSKASALYLTSVE

-357 AAPEQP
+357 VAPEQP

-381 DEMAYNA
+381 DEMTYNA

-409 DYQQNGEEASSDPS
+409 DYQQNGEEASSDPT

-437 DGTPTLD
+437 DGAPTLD

-449 TKGDGIITLGAGVYT
+449 TNGDGIIKLGAGVYT

-489 ATGLDGFTTEAPNV
+489 AKGLDGFTTEAPNV
-503 WSYNSQYS
+503 WSYNSQYN
-511 CAYGTAY
+511 CAYGNAY
-518 NKEVVGPFDL
+518 NKGVVGPFDL

-534 LTNKQNV
+534 LTDKQNA

-548 GKFFTNVAEEAQLLV
+548 GKFFTTVADEAQLLV

-585 FNWVESGEIDL
+585 FDWVESGNIDL

-627 VAEKAATPTVE
+627 VAAKAATPTVE

-645 NAEWTYKDNVEVPF
+645 NADWNFKDNVELPF

-703 TSGDF
+703 SSGDF
-708 APELNVEYTLIK
+708 APELDVEYALTK
-720 VEGTFKL
+720 VEGTFML
-727 PAGKYTVTVTKDMKM
+727 HAGKYTVTVTKDMKM

-769 TTEMDAVVK
+769 TTVMDAVVK
-778 IHNNADEVK
+778 IHNNTDEVK
-787 GIKFANGYTTEE
+787 GIKFANAYTTE
-799 GALNANYATIEID
+799 GALNSNYATIEID

-824 GAFNNSD
+824 GAFNNTD
-831 ETKKAAVDIF
+831 ETKTAAVDIF
-841 TIDEMANLTVL
+841 TLDETGAPVVL
-852 FTTQQFVNGRVSAN
+852 FTTQQFVNGRVSAD
-866 DPAVEKFTL
+866 DPTVEKFTL

-880 KLYLGRKGNTATF
+880 KLYLGRKGNTGTF
-893 VTLLKTERSVAPT
+893 VTLLKTERVAPT

-918 WHWANNA
+918 WTWANNA
-925 ELPFDETTQ
+925 ELPFDETAQ
-934 AWTYEVDSPAGEH
+934 AWTYEVNSPEGEH
-947 YFAFADKND
+947 FFAFADKND

-995 PAGQYTVTVT
+995 PAGQYTVTVGAPPQVEYRT
-1005 KDMKMTVKA
+1005 HHS
-1014 ITDGIRSIEN
+1014 R
-1024 SELRMKNS
+1024 L
-1032 DYYNLASQR
+1032 QR
-1041 VGKDYK
+1041 GSFA
-1047 GIVIVNGKKVLVK
+1047 

>member
-12 LFAMTV
+12 LFSIVVNAQETTKLIDYPTTKDGITLV
-18 QAADEV
+18 
-24 IFSAT
+24 SLKPAT
-29 VISTDDV
+29 EGE
-36 NFDPGTTEIA
+36 GTTETTDVSYSTVKVKNVSTDCIKFGK
-46 SNYATVVGGK
+46 SIKMDDNEKYYAELSVEGGF
-56 VYAVNNQTSAKK
+56 
-68 LIAAKSGAKYFCMTN
+68 KS
-83 NNTYFKITLDKALA
+83 
-97 VGDVITAKALAGKK
+97 GDVISITGCYNNSSEKNAAIAFYDQNKTNLWTTNNFLNTNDTSVEPTAQTFTLTADAEKLFIGR
-111 TSDNIDYAKGIY
+111 SGN
-123 VSTSEVTTGNFDSAP
+123 TGT
-138 ACAGTSLNNG
+138 CILELT
-148 SDALIDKLLNYTVT
+148 
-162 EGSEYVGATT
+162 
-172 LYVYRA
+172 
-178 AGATE
+178 
-183 YWGDFV
+183 
-189 ITRAETPTP
+189 ITRAES
-198 PPTPVGTVTDVL
+198 TPVSTVTDVL
-210 TSVGLGATATGGNS
+210 TSVGLGATEGGGNS

-236 AVYAANISAG
+236 AIYAANICAG
-246 NVEAIQLRSKNSN
+246 NTEAIQLRSNKSN

-271 KKVVLNWASNT
+271 KKVVLTWGSNAT
-282 SAGRK
+282 AGRT

-304 GTNQGT
+304 GDNKGT
-310 LLAELNINDATE
+310 LLAELNSNDATE
-322 YVSTLEVTDDYEYVG
+322 NVSTLEVTDDYEYVG
-337 IRSQADALFLASVE
+337 IRSKADALFLASVE

-381 DEMAYNA
+381 DEMTYNA

-409 DYQQNGEEASSDPS
+409 DYQQNGEEASSDPT

-437 DGTPTLD
+437 DGAPTLD

-449 TKGDGIITLGAGVYT
+449 TNGDGIIKLGAGVYT

-489 ATGLDGFTTEAPNV
+489 AKGLDGFTTEAPNV
-503 WSYNSQYS
+503 WSYNSQYN
-511 CAYGTAY
+511 CAYGNAY
-518 NKEVVGPFDL
+518 NKGVVGPFDL

-534 LTNKQNV
+534 LTDKQNA

-548 GKFFTNVAEEAQLLV
+548 GKFFTTVADEAQLLV

-585 FNWVESGEIDL
+585 FDWVESGNIDL

-627 VAEKAATPTVE
+627 VAAKAATPTVE

-645 NAEWTYKDNVEVPF
+645 NADWNFKDNVELPF

-703 TSGDF
+703 SSGDF
-708 APELNVEYTLIK
+708 APELDVEYALTK
-720 VEGTFKL
+720 VEGTFML
-727 PAGKYTVTVTKDMKM
+727 HAGKYTVTVTKDMKM
-742 TVTGEVTPTLPA
+742 TVTGEVTPILPA

-769 TTEMDAVVK
+769 TTVMDAVVK
-778 IHNNADEVK
+778 IHNNTDEVK
-787 GIKFANGYTTEE
+787 GIKFANAYTTE
-799 GALNANYATIEID
+799 GALNGNYATIEID

-824 GAFNNSD
+824 GAFNNTD
-831 ETKKAAVDIF
+831 ESKQAAVDIF
-841 TIDEMANLTVL
+841 TLDETGAPVVL
-852 FTTQQFVNGRVSAN
+852 FTTQPFVNGRVSAD
-866 DPAVEKFTL
+866 DPTVEKFTL

-880 KLYLGRKGNTATF
+880 KLYLGRNGNTGTF
-893 VTLLKTERSVAPT
+893 VTLLKTERSVTPPPAPEKLYLIGDLNDWKLDAMVEMTWNEETQAFEYDYAPT
-906 VEHLYLLGGNQD
+906 DVVNFSVADQ
-918 WHWANNA
+918 
-925 ELPFDETTQ
+925 Q
-934 AWTYEVDSPAGEH
+934 
-947 YFAFADKND
+947 FA
-956 CASWDE
+956 
-962 LNGSHRW
+962 
-969 ALEAGDIVPEINAEY
+969 AGDWDSFKAGHRFAIGEGNIAPEINAEY
-984 ALTKVNGTVKL
+984 QLVSVFEGNVQLG
-995 PAGQYTVTVT
+995 AGSYKISVT
-1005 KDMKMTVKA
+1005 KDMKMTVTA
-1014 ITDGIRSIEN
+1014 ATDGIRSIEN

-1032 DYYNLASQR
+1032 DYYNLAGQR

>member
-1 MKKLFTFLTLV
+1 MVSLKP
-12 LFAMTV
+12 
-18 QAADEV
+18 
-24 IFSAT
+24 AT
-29 VISTDDV
+29 EGE
-36 NFDPGTTEIA
+36 GTTETTDVSYSTVKVKNVSTDCIKFGK
-46 SNYATVVGGK
+46 SIKMEDNEKYYAELSVEGGF
-56 VYAVNNQTSAKK
+56 
-68 LIAAKSGAKYFCMTN
+68 KS
-83 NNTYFKITLDKALA
+83 
-97 VGDVITAKALAGKK
+97 GDVISITGCYNNSAEKNAAIAFYDQNKTNLWTTNNFLNTNDTSVEPTAQTFTLTADAEKLFIGR
-111 TSDNIDYAKGIY
+111 SGN
-123 VSTSEVTTGNFDSAP
+123 TGT
-138 ACAGTSLNNG
+138 CILELT
-148 SDALIDKLLNYTVT
+148 
-162 EGSEYVGATT
+162 
-172 LYVYRA
+172 
-178 AGATE
+178 
-183 YWGDFV
+183 
-189 ITRAETPTP
+189 ITRAES
-198 PPTPVGTVTDVL
+198 TPVSTVTDVL

-236 AVYAANISAG
+236 AIYAANMSAG
-246 NVEAIQLRSKNSN
+246 NVDAIQLRSKSSN

-271 KKVVLNWASNT
+271 KKVVLTWASNT

-297 AAPTDLY
+297 TAPTDLY

-310 LLAELNINDATE
+310 MLAELNINDATE

-337 IRSQADALFLASVE
+337 IRSQADALYLTSVE

-381 DEMAYNA
+381 DEMTYNA

-409 DYQQNGEEASSDPS
+409 DYQQNGEEASSDPT

-437 DGTPTLD
+437 DGAPTLD

-449 TKGDGIITLGAGVYT
+449 TNGDGIIKLGAGVYT

-489 ATGLDGFTTEAPNV
+489 AKGLDGFTTEAPNV
-503 WSYNSQYS
+503 WSYNSQYN
-511 CAYGTAY
+511 CAYGNAY
-518 NKEVVGPFDL
+518 NKGVVGPFDL

-534 LTNKQNV
+534 LTDKQNA

-548 GKFFTNVAEEAQLLV
+548 GKFFTTVADEAQLLV

-585 FNWVESGEIDL
+585 FDWVESGNIDL

-627 VAEKAATPTVE
+627 VAAKAATPTVE

-645 NAEWTYKDNVEVPF
+645 NADWNFKDNVELPF

-703 TSGDF
+703 SSGDF
-708 APELNVEYTLIK
+708 APELDVEYALTK
-720 VEGTFKL
+720 VEGTFML
-727 PAGKYTVTVTKDMKM
+727 HAGKYTVTVTKDMKM

-769 TTEMDAVVK
+769 TTVMDAVVK

-787 GIKFANGYTTEE
+787 GIKFANAYTTE
-799 GALNANYATIEID
+799 GALNSNYATIEID

-824 GAFNNSD
+824 GAFNNTD
-831 ETKKAAVDIF
+831 ETKTAAVDIF
-841 TIDEMANLTVL
+841 TLDETDAPVVL
-852 FTTQQFVNGRVSAN
+852 FTTQQFVNGRVSAD
-866 DPAVEKFTL
+866 DPTVEKFTL

-880 KLYLGRKGNTATF
+880 KLYLGRKGNTGTF
-893 VTLLKTERSVAPT
+893 VTLLKTERVAPT

-918 WHWANNA
+918 WTWANNA
-925 ELPFDETTQ
+925 ELPFDETAQ
-934 AWTYEVDSPAGEH
+934 AWTYEVNSPEGEH
-947 YFAFADKND
+947 FFAFADKND

-1032 DYYNLASQR
+1032 DYYNLAGQR

>member
-12 LFAMTV
+12 LFSIVVNAQETTKLIDYPTTKDGITLV
-18 QAADEV
+18 
-24 IFSAT
+24 SLKPAT
-29 VISTDDV
+29 EGE
-36 NFDPGTTEIA
+36 GTTETTDVSYSTVKVKNVSTDCIKFGK
-46 SNYATVVGGK
+46 SIKMDDNEKYYAELSVEGGF
-56 VYAVNNQTSAKK
+56 
-68 LIAAKSGAKYFCMTN
+68 KS
-83 NNTYFKITLDKALA
+83 
-97 VGDVITAKALAGKK
+97 GDVISITGCYNNSSEKNAAIAFYDQNKTNLWTTNNFLNTNDTSVEPTAQTFTLTADAEKLFIGR
-111 TSDNIDYAKGIY
+111 SGN
-123 VSTSEVTTGNFDSAP
+123 TGT
-138 ACAGTSLNNG
+138 CILELT
-148 SDALIDKLLNYTVT
+148 
-162 EGSEYVGATT
+162 
-172 LYVYRA
+172 
-178 AGATE
+178 
-183 YWGDFV
+183 
-189 ITRAETPTP
+189 ITRAES
-198 PPTPVGTVTDVL
+198 TPVSTVTDVL
-210 TSVGLGATATGGNS
+210 TSVGLGATEGGGNS

-236 AVYAANISAG
+236 AIYAANMSAG
-246 NVEAIQLRSKNSN
+246 NVDAIQLRSKSSN

-271 KKVVLNWASNT
+271 KKVVLTWASNT

-297 AAPTDLY
+297 TAPTDLY

-310 LLAELNINDATE
+310 MLAELNINDATE

-337 IRSQADALFLASVE
+337 IRSQADALYLASVE

-381 DEMAYNA
+381 DEMTYNA

-409 DYQQNGEEASSDPS
+409 DYQQNGEEASSDPT

-437 DGTPTLD
+437 DGAPTLD

-449 TKGDGIITLGAGVYT
+449 TNGDGIIKLGAGVYT

-489 ATGLDGFTTEAPNV
+489 AKGLDGFTTEAPNV
-503 WSYNSQYS
+503 WSYNSQYN
-511 CAYGTAY
+511 CAYGNAY
-518 NKEVVGPFDL
+518 NKGVVGPFDL

-534 LTNKQNV
+534 LTNKQNA

-548 GKFFTNVAEEAQLLV
+548 GKFFTTVADEAQLLV

-585 FNWVESGEIDL
+585 FDWVESGNIDL

-627 VAEKAATPTVE
+627 VAAKAATPTVE

-645 NAEWTYKDNVEVPF
+645 NADWNFKDNVELPF

-703 TSGDF
+703 SSGDF
-708 APELNVEYTLIK
+708 APELDVEYALTK
-720 VEGTFKL
+720 VEGTFML
-727 PAGKYTVTVTKDMKM
+727 HAGKYTVTVTKDMKM

-769 TTEMDAVVK
+769 TTVMDAVVK

-787 GIKFANGYTTEE
+787 GIKFANGYTTE
-799 GALNANYATIEID
+799 GALNGNYATIEID

-824 GAFNNSD
+824 GAFNNTD
-831 ETKKAAVDIF
+831 ETKTAAVDIF
-841 TIDEMANLTVL
+841 TLDETGAPVVL
-852 FTTQQFVNGRVSAN
+852 FTTQQFVNGRVSAD
-866 DPAVEKFTL
+866 DPTVEKFTL

-880 KLYLGRKGNTATF
+880 KLYLGRNGNTGTF
-893 VTLLKTERSVAPT
+893 VTLLKTERVAPT

-918 WHWANNA
+918 WTWANNA
-925 ELPFDETTQ
+925 ELPFDETAQ
-934 AWTYEVDSPAGEH
+934 AWTYEVNSPESEH

-1032 DYYNLASQR
+1032 DYYNLAGQR

>member
-12 LFAMTV
+12 LFSIVVNAQETTKLIDYPTTKDGITLV
-18 QAADEV
+18 
-24 IFSAT
+24 SLKPAT
-29 VISTDDV
+29 EGE
-36 NFDPGTTEIA
+36 GTTETTDVSYSTVKVKNVSTDCIKFGK
-46 SNYATVVGGK
+46 SIKMEDNEKYYAELSVEGGF
-56 VYAVNNQTSAKK
+56 
-68 LIAAKSGAKYFCMTN
+68 KS
-83 NNTYFKITLDKALA
+83 
-97 VGDVITAKALAGKK
+97 GDVISITGCYNNSAEKNAAIAFYDQNKTNLWTTNNFLNTNDTSVEPTAQTFTLTADAEKLFIGR
-111 TSDNIDYAKGIY
+111 SGN
-123 VSTSEVTTGNFDSAP
+123 TGT
-138 ACAGTSLNNG
+138 CILELT
-148 SDALIDKLLNYTVT
+148 
-162 EGSEYVGATT
+162 
-172 LYVYRA
+172 
-178 AGATE
+178 
-183 YWGDFV
+183 
-189 ITRAETPTP
+189 ITRAES
-198 PPTPVGTVTDVL
+198 TPVSTVTDVL

-236 AVYAANISAG
+236 AIYAANMSAG
-246 NVEAIQLRSKNSN
+246 NTEAIQLRSKNSN

-271 KKVVLNWASNT
+271 KKVVLNWGENAT
-282 SAGRK
+282 AGRT

-297 AAPTDLY
+297 TAPTDLY
-304 GTNQGT
+304 GDNKGT
-310 LLAELNINDATE
+310 LLAELNSNDATE
-322 YVSTLEVTDDYEYVG
+322 NVSTLEVTDDYEYVG
-337 IRSQADALFLASVE
+337 IRSKASALYLTSVE

-357 AAPEQP
+357 VAPEQP

-381 DEMAYNA
+381 DEMTYNA

-409 DYQQNGEEASSDPS
+409 DYQQNGEEASSDPT

-437 DGTPTLD
+437 DGAPTLD

-449 TKGDGIITLGAGVYT
+449 TNGDGIIKLGAGVYT

-489 ATGLDGFTTEAPNV
+489 AKGLDGFTTEAPNV
-503 WSYNSQYS
+503 WSYNSQYN
-511 CAYGTAY
+511 CAYGNAY
-518 NKEVVGPFDL
+518 NKGVVGPFDL

-534 LTNKQNV
+534 LTDKQNA

-548 GKFFTNVAEEAQLLV
+548 GKFFTTVADEAQLLV

-585 FNWVESGEIDL
+585 FDWVESGNIDL

-627 VAEKAATPTVE
+627 VAAKAATPTVE

-645 NAEWTYKDNVEVPF
+645 NADWNFKDNVELPF
-659 DEEAQAFKYEIETE
+659 DEEAQAFKYEIETK

-703 TSGDF
+703 SSGDF
-708 APELNVEYTLIK
+708 APELDVEYALTK
-720 VEGTFKL
+720 VEGTFML
-727 PAGKYTVTVTKDMKM
+727 HAGKYTVTVTKDMKM

-769 TTEMDAVVK
+769 TTVMDAVVK
-778 IHNNADEVK
+778 IHNNTDEVK
-787 GIKFANGYTTEE
+787 GIKFANAYTTE
-799 GALNANYATIEID
+799 GALNSNYATIEID

-824 GAFNNSD
+824 GAFNNTD
-831 ETKKAAVDIF
+831 ETKTAAVDIF
-841 TIDEMANLTVL
+841 TLDETGAPVVL
-852 FTTQQFVNGRVSAN
+852 FTTQQFVNGRVSAD
-866 DPAVEKFTL
+866 DPTVEKFTL

-880 KLYLGRKGNTATF
+880 KLYLGRKGNTGTF
-893 VTLLKTERSVAPT
+893 VTLLKTERVAPT

-918 WHWANNA
+918 WTWANNA
-925 ELPFDETTQ
+925 ELPFDETAQ
-934 AWTYEVDSPAGEH
+934 AWTYEVNSPEGEH
-947 YFAFADKND
+947 FFAFADKND

-1014 ITDGIRSIEN
+1014 ETDGIRSIEN

-1032 DYYNLASQR
+1032 DYYNLAGQR

>member
-12 LFAMTV
+12 LFSIVVNAQETTKLIDYPTTKDGITLV
-18 QAADEV
+18 
-24 IFSAT
+24 SLKPAT
-29 VISTDDV
+29 EGE
-36 NFDPGTTEIA
+36 GTTETTDVSYSTVKVKNVSTDCIKFGK
-46 SNYATVVGGK
+46 SIKMEDNEKYYAELSVEGGF
-56 VYAVNNQTSAKK
+56 
-68 LIAAKSGAKYFCMTN
+68 KS
-83 NNTYFKITLDKALA
+83 
-97 VGDVITAKALAGKK
+97 GDVISITGCYNNSAEKNAAIAFYDQNKTNLWTTNNFLNTNDTSVEPTAQTFTLTADAEKLFIGR
-111 TSDNIDYAKGIY
+111 SGN
-123 VSTSEVTTGNFDSAP
+123 TGT
-138 ACAGTSLNNG
+138 CILELT
-148 SDALIDKLLNYTVT
+148 
-162 EGSEYVGATT
+162 
-172 LYVYRA
+172 
-178 AGATE
+178 
-183 YWGDFV
+183 
-189 ITRAETPTP
+189 ITRAES
-198 PPTPVGTVTDVL
+198 TPVSTVTDVL
-210 TSVGLGATATGGNS
+210 TSVGLGATEGGGNS
-224 YADFTGKTFTSN
+224 YTDFTGKTFTSN
-236 AVYAANISAG
+236 AIYAANMSAG
-246 NVEAIQLRSKNSN
+246 NVDAIQLRSKSSN

-271 KKVVLNWASNT
+271 KKVVLTWASNT

-297 AAPTDLY
+297 TAPTDLY

-310 LLAELNINDATE
+310 MLAELNINDATE
-322 YVSTLEVTDDYEYVG
+322 LVSTLEVTDDYEYVG
-337 IRSQADALFLASVE
+337 IRSQADALYLASVE

-381 DEMAYNA
+381 DEMTYNA
-388 DTQTYTYQY
+388 ETQTYTYQY

-409 DYQQNGEEASSDPS
+409 DYQQNGEEASSDPT

-437 DGTPTLD
+437 DGAPTLD

-449 TKGDGIITLGAGVYT
+449 TNGDGIIKLGAGVYT

-489 ATGLDGFTTEAPNV
+489 AKGLDGFTTEAPNV
-503 WSYNSQYS
+503 WSYNSQYN
-511 CAYGTAY
+511 CAYGNAY
-518 NKEVVGPFDL
+518 NKGVVGPFDL

-534 LTNKQNV
+534 LTDKQNA

-548 GKFFTNVAEEAQLLV
+548 GKFFTTVADEAQLLV

-585 FNWVESGEIDL
+585 FDWVESGNIDL

-627 VAEKAATPTVE
+627 VAAKAATPTVE

-645 NAEWTYKDNVEVPF
+645 NADWNFKDNVELPF

-703 TSGDF
+703 SSGDF

-769 TTEMDAVVK
+769 TTVMDAVVK
-778 IHNNADEVK
+778 IHNNTDEVK
-787 GIKFANGYTTEE
+787 GIKFANGYTTE
-799 GALNANYATIEID
+799 GALNSNYATIEID

-824 GAFNNSD
+824 GAFNNTD
-831 ETKKAAVDIF
+831 ETKTAAVDIF
-841 TIDEMANLTVL
+841 TLDETGAPVVL
-852 FTTQQFVNGRVSAN
+852 FTTQQFVNGRVSAD

-880 KLYLGRKGNTATF
+880 KLYLGRNGNTGTF
-893 VTLLKTERSVAPT
+893 VTLLKTERVAPT

-918 WHWANNA
+918 WTWANNA
-925 ELPFDETTQ
+925 ELPFDETAQ
-934 AWTYEVDSPAGEH
+934 AWTYEVNSPESEH

-1024 SELRMKNS
+1024 SELRMKNY
-1032 DYYNLASQR
+1032 DYYNLAGQR

>member
-1 MKKLFTFLTLV
+1 MKKLFTFLTLA
-12 LFAMTV
+12 LFSIVVNAQETTKLIDYPTTKDGITLV
-18 QAADEV
+18 
-24 IFSAT
+24 SLKPAT
-29 VISTDDV
+29 EGE
-36 NFDPGTTEIA
+36 GTTETTDVSYSTVKVKNVSTDCIKFGK
-46 SNYATVVGGK
+46 SIKMDDNEKYYAELSVEGGF
-56 VYAVNNQTSAKK
+56 
-68 LIAAKSGAKYFCMTN
+68 KS
-83 NNTYFKITLDKALA
+83 
-97 VGDVITAKALAGKK
+97 GDVISITGCYNNSAEKNAAIAFYDQNKTNLWTTNNFLNTNDTSVEPTAQTFTLTADAEKLFIGR
-111 TSDNIDYAKGIY
+111 SGN
-123 VSTSEVTTGNFDSAP
+123 TGT
-138 ACAGTSLNNG
+138 CILELT
-148 SDALIDKLLNYTVT
+148 
-162 EGSEYVGATT
+162 
-172 LYVYRA
+172 
-178 AGATE
+178 
-183 YWGDFV
+183 
-189 ITRAETPTP
+189 ITRAES
-198 PPTPVGTVTDVL
+198 TPVSTVTDVL

-236 AVYAANISAG
+236 AIYAANISAG
-246 NVEAIQLRSKNSN
+246 NTEAIQLRSKNSN

-271 KKVVLNWASNT
+271 KKVVLTWASNT

-297 AAPTDLY
+297 TAPTDLY

-310 LLAELNINDATE
+310 MLAELNINDATE

-337 IRSQADALFLASVE
+337 IRSQADALYLASVE

-381 DEMAYNA
+381 DEMTYNA

-409 DYQQNGEEASSDPS
+409 DYQQNGEEASSDPT

-437 DGTPTLD
+437 DGAPTLD

-449 TKGDGIITLGAGVYT
+449 TNGDGIIKLGAGVYT

-475 GELAPEGTIFYAPM
+475 GELAPEGTILYAPM
-489 ATGLDGFTTEAPNV
+489 AKGLDGFTTEAPNV
-503 WSYNSQYS
+503 WSYNSQYN

-534 LTNKQNV
+534 LTDKQNA

-548 GKFFTNVAEEAQLLV
+548 GKFFTTVADEAQLLV

-585 FNWVESGEIDL
+585 FDWVESGNIDL

-627 VAEKAATPTVE
+627 VAAKAATPTVE

-645 NAEWTYKDNVEVPF
+645 NADWNFKDNVELPF

-703 TSGDF
+703 SSGDF
-708 APELNVEYTLIK
+708 APELDVEYTLVK
-720 VEGTFKL
+720 VEGTFML
-727 PAGKYTVTVTKDMKM
+727 HAGKYTVTVTKDMKM

-769 TTEMDAVVK
+769 STEMDAIVK
-778 IHNNADEVK
+778 IHNNTDEVK
-787 GIKFANGYTTEE
+787 GIKFANGYTTE
-799 GALNANYATIEID
+799 GALNSNYATIEID

-831 ETKKAAVDIF
+831 ETKQAAVDIF
-841 TIDEMANLTVL
+841 TLDETGAPVVL
-852 FTTQQFVNGRVSAN
+852 FTTQQFVNGRVSAD

-880 KLYLGRKGNTATF
+880 KLYLGRKGNTGTF
-893 VTLLKTERSVAPT
+893 VTLLKTERVAPT

-918 WHWANNA
+918 WTWANNA
-925 ELPFDETTQ
+925 ERPFDETAQ
-934 AWTYEVDSPAGEH
+934 AWTYEVNSPESEH

-1032 DYYNLASQR
+1032 DYYNLAGQR

>member
-12 LFAMTV
+12 LFSIVVNAQETTKLIDYPTTKDGITLV
-18 QAADEV
+18 
-24 IFSAT
+24 SLKPAT
-29 VISTDDV
+29 EGE
-36 NFDPGTTEIA
+36 GTTETTDVSYSTVKVKNVSTDCIKFGK
-46 SNYATVVGGK
+46 SIKMEDNEKYYAELSVEGGF
-56 VYAVNNQTSAKK
+56 
-68 LIAAKSGAKYFCMTN
+68 KS
-83 NNTYFKITLDKALA
+83 
-97 VGDVITAKALAGKK
+97 GDVISITGCYNNSAEKNAAIAFYDQNKTNLWTTNNFLNTNDTSVEPTAQTFTLTADAEKLFIGR
-111 TSDNIDYAKGIY
+111 SGN
-123 VSTSEVTTGNFDSAP
+123 TGT
-138 ACAGTSLNNG
+138 CILELT
-148 SDALIDKLLNYTVT
+148 
-162 EGSEYVGATT
+162 
-172 LYVYRA
+172 
-178 AGATE
+178 
-183 YWGDFV
+183 
-189 ITRAETPTP
+189 ITRAES
-198 PPTPVGTVTDVL
+198 TPVSTVTDVL
-210 TSVGLGATATGGNS
+210 TSVGLGATEGGGNS
-224 YADFTGKTFTSN
+224 YTDFTGKTFTSN
-236 AVYAANISAG
+236 AIYAANMSAG
-246 NVEAIQLRSKNSN
+246 NVDAIQLRSKSSN

-271 KKVVLNWASNT
+271 KKVVLTWASNT

-297 AAPTDLY
+297 TAPTDLY

-310 LLAELNINDATE
+310 MLAELNINDATE

-337 IRSQADALFLASVE
+337 IRSQADALYLASVE

-381 DEMAYNA
+381 DEMTYNA
-388 DTQTYTYQY
+388 ETQTYTYQY

-409 DYQQNGEEASSDPS
+409 DYQQNGEEASSDPT

-437 DGTPTLD
+437 DGAPTLD

-449 TKGDGIITLGAGVYT
+449 TNGDGIIKLGAGVYT

-489 ATGLDGFTTEAPNV
+489 AKGLDGFTTEAPNV
-503 WSYNSQYS
+503 WSYNSQYN
-511 CAYGTAY
+511 CAYGNAY
-518 NKEVVGPFDL
+518 NKGVVGPFDL

-534 LTNKQNV
+534 LTDKQNA

-548 GKFFTNVAEEAQLLV
+548 GKFFTTVADEAQLLV

-585 FNWVESGEIDL
+585 FDWVESGNIDL

-627 VAEKAATPTVE
+627 VAAKAATPTVE

-645 NAEWTYKDNVEVPF
+645 NADWNFKDNVELPF

-703 TSGDF
+703 SSGDF

-769 TTEMDAVVK
+769 TTVMDAVVK
-778 IHNNADEVK
+778 IHNNTDEVK
-787 GIKFANGYTTEE
+787 GIKFANGYTTE
-799 GALNANYATIEID
+799 GALNSNYATIEID

-824 GAFNNSD
+824 GAFNNTD
-831 ETKKAAVDIF
+831 ETKQAAVDIF
-841 TIDEMANLTVL
+841 TLDETGAPVVL
-852 FTTQQFVNGRVSAN
+852 FTTQQFVNGRVSAD

-880 KLYLGRKGNTATF
+880 KLYLGRNGNTGTF
-893 VTLLKTERSVAPT
+893 VTLLKTERVAPT

-918 WHWANNA
+918 WTWANNA
-925 ELPFDETTQ
+925 ELPFDETAQ
-934 AWTYEVDSPAGEH
+934 AWTYEVNSPESEH

-1024 SELRMKNS
+1024 SELRMKNY
-1032 DYYNLASQR
+1032 DYYNLAGQR

>member
-12 LFAMTV
+12 LFSIVVNAQETTKLIDYPTTKDGITLV
-18 QAADEV
+18 
-24 IFSAT
+24 SLKPAT
-29 VISTDDV
+29 EGE
-36 NFDPGTTEIA
+36 GTTETTDVSYSTVKVKNVSTDCIKFGK
-46 SNYATVVGGK
+46 SIKMEDNEKYYAELSVEGGF
-56 VYAVNNQTSAKK
+56 
-68 LIAAKSGAKYFCMTN
+68 KS
-83 NNTYFKITLDKALA
+83 
-97 VGDVITAKALAGKK
+97 GDVISITGCYNNSAEKNAAIAFYDQNKTNLWTTNNFLNTNDTSVEPTAQTFTLTADAEKLFIGR
-111 TSDNIDYAKGIY
+111 SGN
-123 VSTSEVTTGNFDSAP
+123 TGT
-138 ACAGTSLNNG
+138 CILELT
-148 SDALIDKLLNYTVT
+148 
-162 EGSEYVGATT
+162 
-172 LYVYRA
+172 
-178 AGATE
+178 
-183 YWGDFV
+183 
-189 ITRAETPTP
+189 ITRAES
-198 PPTPVGTVTDVL
+198 TPVSTVTDVL

-236 AVYAANISAG
+236 AIYAANISAG
-246 NVEAIQLRSKNSN
+246 NTEAIQLRSKNSN

-271 KKVVLNWASNT
+271 KKVVLTWASNT

-297 AAPTDLY
+297 TAPTDLY

-310 LLAELNINDATE
+310 MLAELNINDATE

-337 IRSQADALFLASVE
+337 IRSQADALYLTSVE

-381 DEMAYNA
+381 DEMTYNA

-409 DYQQNGEEASSDPS
+409 DYQQNGEEASSDPT

-437 DGTPTLD
+437 DGAPTLD

-449 TKGDGIITLGAGVYT
+449 TNGDGIIKLGAGVYT

-489 ATGLDGFTTEAPNV
+489 AKGLDGFTTEAPNV
-503 WSYNSQYS
+503 WSYNSQYN
-511 CAYGTAY
+511 CAYGNAY
-518 NKEVVGPFDL
+518 NKGVVGPFDL

-534 LTNKQNV
+534 LTDKQNA

-548 GKFFTNVAEEAQLLV
+548 GKFFTTVADEAQLLV

-585 FNWVESGEIDL
+585 FDWVESGNIDL

-627 VAEKAATPTVE
+627 VAAKAATPTVE

-645 NAEWTYKDNVEVPF
+645 NADWNFKDNVELPF

-703 TSGDF
+703 SSGDF
-708 APELNVEYTLIK
+708 APELDVEYTLVK
-720 VEGTFKL
+720 VEGTFML
-727 PAGKYTVTVTKDMKM
+727 HAGKYTVTVTKDMKM

-769 TTEMDAVVK
+769 TTVMDAVVK

-787 GIKFANGYTTEE
+787 GIKFANAYTTE
-799 GALNANYATIEID
+799 GALNSNYATIEID

-831 ETKKAAVDIF
+831 ETKQAAVDIF
-841 TIDEMANLTVL
+841 TLDETGAPVVL
-852 FTTQQFVNGRVSAN
+852 FTTQQFVNGRVSAD
-866 DPAVEKFTL
+866 DPTVEKFTL

-880 KLYLGRKGNTATF
+880 KLYLGRKGNTGTF
-893 VTLLKTERSVAPT
+893 VTLLKTERVAPT

-918 WHWANNA
+918 WTWANNA
-925 ELPFDETTQ
+925 ELPFDETAQ
-934 AWTYEVDSPAGEH
+934 AWTYEVNSPESEH

-1024 SELRMKNS
+1024 SELRMENS
-1032 DYYNLASQR
+1032 DYYNLAGQR

>member
-1 MKKLFTFLTLV
+1 MKKLFTFLTLA
-12 LFAMTV
+12 LFSIVVNAQETTKLIDYPTTKDGITLV
-18 QAADEV
+18 
-24 IFSAT
+24 SLKPAT
-29 VISTDDV
+29 EGE
-36 NFDPGTTEIA
+36 GTTETTDVSYSTVKVKNVSTDCIKFGK
-46 SNYATVVGGK
+46 SIKMDDNEKYYAELSVEGGF
-56 VYAVNNQTSAKK
+56 
-68 LIAAKSGAKYFCMTN
+68 KS
-83 NNTYFKITLDKALA
+83 
-97 VGDVITAKALAGKK
+97 GDVISITGCYNNSAEKNAAIAFYDQNKTNLWTTNNFLNTNDTSVEPTAQTFTLTADAEKLFIGR
-111 TSDNIDYAKGIY
+111 SGN
-123 VSTSEVTTGNFDSAP
+123 TGT
-138 ACAGTSLNNG
+138 CILELT
-148 SDALIDKLLNYTVT
+148 
-162 EGSEYVGATT
+162 
-172 LYVYRA
+172 
-178 AGATE
+178 
-183 YWGDFV
+183 
-189 ITRAETPTP
+189 ITRAES
-198 PPTPVGTVTDVL
+198 TPVSTVTDVL
-210 TSVGLGATATGGNS
+210 TSVGLGATATAGNS

-236 AVYAANISAG
+236 AIYAANISAG
-246 NVEAIQLRSKNSN
+246 NTEAIQLRSKNSN

-271 KKVVLNWASNT
+271 KKVVLTWASNT

-297 AAPTDLY
+297 TAPTDLY

-310 LLAELNINDATE
+310 MLAELNINDATE

-337 IRSQADALFLASVE
+337 IRSQADALYLASVE

-381 DEMAYNA
+381 DEMTYNA

-409 DYQQNGEEASSDPS
+409 DYQQNGEEASSDPT

-437 DGTPTLD
+437 DGAPTLD

-449 TKGDGIITLGAGVYT
+449 TNGDGIIKLGAGVYT

-475 GELAPEGTIFYAPM
+475 GELAPEGTILYAPM
-489 ATGLDGFTTEAPNV
+489 AKGLDGFTTEAPNV
-503 WSYNSQYS
+503 WSYNSQYN
-511 CAYGTAY
+511 CAYGNAY
-518 NKEVVGPFDL
+518 NKGVVGPFDL

-534 LTNKQNV
+534 LTDKQNA

-548 GKFFTNVAEEAQLLV
+548 GKFFTTVADEAQLLV

-585 FNWVESGEIDL
+585 FDWVESGNIDL

-627 VAEKAATPTVE
+627 VAAKAATPTVE

-645 NAEWTYKDNVEVPF
+645 NADWNFKDNVELPF

-703 TSGDF
+703 SSGDF
-708 APELNVEYTLIK
+708 APELDVEYTLVK
-720 VEGTFKL
+720 VEGTFML
-727 PAGKYTVTVTKDMKM
+727 HAGKYTVTVTKDMKM

-769 TTEMDAVVK
+769 STEMDAIVK
-778 IHNNADEVK
+778 IHNNTDEVK
-787 GIKFANGYTTEE
+787 GIKFANGYTTE
-799 GALNANYATIEID
+799 GALNSNYATIEID

-831 ETKKAAVDIF
+831 ETKQAAVDIF
-841 TIDEMANLTVL
+841 TLDETGAPVVL
-852 FTTQQFVNGRVSAN
+852 FTTQQFVNGRVSAD

-880 KLYLGRKGNTATF
+880 KLYLGRKGNTGTF
-893 VTLLKTERSVAPT
+893 VTLLKTERVAPT

-918 WHWANNA
+918 WTWANNA
-925 ELPFDETTQ
+925 ELPFDETAQ
-934 AWTYEVDSPAGEH
+934 AWTYEVNSPESEH

-1032 DYYNLASQR
+1032 DYYNLAGQR

>member
-1 MKKLFTFLTLV
+1 MKKLFTFLTLA
-12 LFAMTV
+12 LFSIVVNAQETTKLIDYPTTKDGITLV
-18 QAADEV
+18 
-24 IFSAT
+24 SLKPAT
-29 VISTDDV
+29 EGE
-36 NFDPGTTEIA
+36 GTTETTDVSYSTVKVKNVSTDCIKFGK
-46 SNYATVVGGK
+46 SIKMDDNEKYYAELSVEGGF
-56 VYAVNNQTSAKK
+56 
-68 LIAAKSGAKYFCMTN
+68 KS
-83 NNTYFKITLDKALA
+83 
-97 VGDVITAKALAGKK
+97 GDVISITGCYNNSAEKNAAIAFYDQNKTNLWTTNNFLNTNDTSVEPTAQTFTLTADAEKLFIGR
-111 TSDNIDYAKGIY
+111 SGN
-123 VSTSEVTTGNFDSAP
+123 TGT
-138 ACAGTSLNNG
+138 CILELT
-148 SDALIDKLLNYTVT
+148 
-162 EGSEYVGATT
+162 
-172 LYVYRA
+172 
-178 AGATE
+178 
-183 YWGDFV
+183 
-189 ITRAETPTP
+189 ITRAES
-198 PPTPVGTVTDVL
+198 TPVSTVTDVL

-236 AVYAANISAG
+236 A
-246 NVEAIQLRSKNSN
+246 EAIQLRSKNSN

-271 KKVVLNWASNT
+271 KKVVLTWASNT

-297 AAPTDLY
+297 TAPTDLY

-310 LLAELNINDATE
+310 MLAELNINDATE

-337 IRSQADALFLASVE
+337 IRSQADALYLASVE

-381 DEMAYNA
+381 DEMTYNA

-409 DYQQNGEEASSDPS
+409 DYQQNGEEASSDPT

-437 DGTPTLD
+437 DGAPTLD

-449 TKGDGIITLGAGVYT
+449 TNGDGIIKLGAGVYT

-475 GELAPEGTIFYAPM
+475 GELAPEGTILYAPM
-489 ATGLDGFTTEAPNV
+489 AKGLDGFTTEAPNV
-503 WSYNSQYS
+503 WSYNSQYN
-511 CAYGTAY
+511 CAYGNAY
-518 NKEVVGPFDL
+518 NKGVVGPFDL

-534 LTNKQNV
+534 LTDKQNA

-548 GKFFTNVAEEAQLLV
+548 GKFFTTVADEAQLLV

-585 FNWVESGEIDL
+585 FDWVESGNIDL

-627 VAEKAATPTVE
+627 VAAKAATPTVE

-645 NAEWTYKDNVEVPF
+645 NADWNFKDNVELPF

-703 TSGDF
+703 SSGDF
-708 APELNVEYTLIK
+708 APELDVEYTLVK
-720 VEGTFKL
+720 VEGTFML
-727 PAGKYTVTVTKDMKM
+727 HAGKYTVTVTKDMKM

-769 TTEMDAVVK
+769 STEMDAIVK
-778 IHNNADEVK
+778 IHNNTDEVK
-787 GIKFANGYTTEE
+787 GIKFANGYTTE
-799 GALNANYATIEID
+799 GALNSNYATIEID

-831 ETKKAAVDIF
+831 ETKQAAVDIF
-841 TIDEMANLTVL
+841 TLDETGAPVVL
-852 FTTQQFVNGRVSAN
+852 FTTQQFVNGRVSAD

-880 KLYLGRKGNTATF
+880 KLYLGRKGNTGTF
-893 VTLLKTERSVAPT
+893 VTLLKTERVAPT

-918 WHWANNA
+918 WTWANNA
-925 ELPFDETTQ
+925 ELPFDETAQ
-934 AWTYEVDSPAGEH
+934 AWTYEVNSPESEH

-1032 DYYNLASQR
+1032 DYYNLAGQR

>member
-12 LFAMTV
+12 LFSIVVNAQETTKLIDYPTTKDGITLV
-18 QAADEV
+18 
-24 IFSAT
+24 SLKPAT
-29 VISTDDV
+29 EGE
-36 NFDPGTTEIA
+36 GTTETTDVSYSTVKVKNVSTDCIKFGK
-46 SNYATVVGGK
+46 SIKMEDNEKYYAELSVEGGF
-56 VYAVNNQTSAKK
+56 
-68 LIAAKSGAKYFCMTN
+68 KS
-83 NNTYFKITLDKALA
+83 
-97 VGDVITAKALAGKK
+97 GDVISITGCYNNSAEKNAAIAFYDQNKTNLWTTNNFLNTNDTSVEPTAQTFTLTADAEKLFIGR
-111 TSDNIDYAKGIY
+111 SGN
-123 VSTSEVTTGNFDSAP
+123 TGT
-138 ACAGTSLNNG
+138 CILELT
-148 SDALIDKLLNYTVT
+148 
-162 EGSEYVGATT
+162 
-172 LYVYRA
+172 
-178 AGATE
+178 
-183 YWGDFV
+183 
-189 ITRAETPTP
+189 ITRAES
-198 PPTPVGTVTDVL
+198 TPVSTVTDVL

-236 AVYAANISAG
+236 AIYAANMSAG
-246 NVEAIQLRSKNSN
+246 NTEAIQLRSKNSN

-271 KKVVLNWASNT
+271 KKVVLTWASNT

-297 AAPTDLY
+297 TAPTDLY

-310 LLAELNINDATE
+310 MLAELNINDATE

-337 IRSQADALFLASVE
+337 IRSQADALYLASVE

-381 DEMAYNA
+381 DEMTYNA
-388 DTQTYTYQY
+388 ETQTYTYQY

-409 DYQQNGEEASSDPS
+409 DYQQNGEEASSDPT

-437 DGTPTLD
+437 DGAPTLD

-449 TKGDGIITLGAGVYT
+449 TNGDGIIKLGAGVYT

-489 ATGLDGFTTEAPNV
+489 AKGLDGFTTEAPNV
-503 WSYNSQYS
+503 WSYNSQYN
-511 CAYGTAY
+511 CAYGNAY
-518 NKEVVGPFDL
+518 NKGVVGPFDL

-534 LTNKQNV
+534 LTDKQNA

-548 GKFFTNVAEEAQLLV
+548 GKFFTTVADEAQLLV

-585 FNWVESGEIDL
+585 FDWVESGNIDL

-627 VAEKAATPTVE
+627 VAAKAATPTVE

-645 NAEWTYKDNVEVPF
+645 NADWNFKDNVELPF

-703 TSGDF
+703 SSGDF
-708 APELNVEYTLIK
+708 APELDVEYALTK
-720 VEGTFKL
+720 VEGTFML
-727 PAGKYTVTVTKDMKM
+727 HAGKYTVTVTKDMKM

-778 IHNNADEVK
+778 IHNNTDEVK
-787 GIKFANGYTTEE
+787 GIKFANGYTTE
-799 GALNANYATIEID
+799 GALNSNYATIEID

-831 ETKKAAVDIF
+831 ETKQAAVDIF
-841 TIDEMANLTVL
+841 TLDETGAPVVL
-852 FTTQQFVNGRVSAN
+852 FTTQQFVNGRVSAD

-880 KLYLGRKGNTATF
+880 KLYLGRKGNTGTF
-893 VTLLKTERSVAPT
+893 VTLLKTERVAPT

-918 WHWANNA
+918 WTWANNA
-925 ELPFDETTQ
+925 ELPFDETAQ
-934 AWTYEVDSPAGEH
+934 AWTYEVNSPEGEH
-947 YFAFADKND
+947 FFAFADKND

-1032 DYYNLASQR
+1032 DYYNLAGQR

>member
-1 MKKLFTFLTLV
+1 MKKLFTFLTLA
-12 LFAMTV
+12 LFSIVVNAQETTKLIDYPTTKDGITLV
-18 QAADEV
+18 
-24 IFSAT
+24 SLKPAT
-29 VISTDDV
+29 EGE
-36 NFDPGTTEIA
+36 GTTETTDVSYSTVKVKNVSTDCIKFGK
-46 SNYATVVGGK
+46 SIKMDDNEKYYAELSVEGGF
-56 VYAVNNQTSAKK
+56 
-68 LIAAKSGAKYFCMTN
+68 KS
-83 NNTYFKITLDKALA
+83 
-97 VGDVITAKALAGKK
+97 GDVISITGCYNNSAEKNAAIAFYDQNKTNLWTTNNFLNTNDTSVEPTAQTFTLTADAEKLFIGR
-111 TSDNIDYAKGIY
+111 SGN
-123 VSTSEVTTGNFDSAP
+123 TGT
-138 ACAGTSLNNG
+138 CILELT
-148 SDALIDKLLNYTVT
+148 
-162 EGSEYVGATT
+162 
-172 LYVYRA
+172 
-178 AGATE
+178 
-183 YWGDFV
+183 

-236 AVYAANISAG
+236 AIYAANISAG
-246 NVEAIQLRSKNSN
+246 NTEAIQLRSKNSN

-297 AAPTDLY
+297 EAPTDLY

-322 YVSTLEVTDDYEYVG
+322 LVSTLEVTDDYEYVG
-337 IRSQADALFLASVE
+337 IRSQADALYLASVE

-357 AAPEQP
+357 VAPEQP

-370 GATNGWDRTAM
+370 GTTTPWDRTAM

-388 DTQTYTYQY
+388 ETQTYTYQY
-397 VATSPVSNFAIA
+397 VATSPLSYLAIA
-409 DYQQNGEEASSDPS
+409 DYQQTADEAAAD
-423 WAEFNTHRYYIANI
+423 AEWTDFNTNHRYYIANI
-437 DGTPTLD
+437 DGAPTLD
-444 TEFEL
+444 TEFDL
-449 TKGDGIITLGAGVYT
+449 TKGDGTIILGAGVYT
-464 ISIKDMKITIS
+464 ISVKDMKVTIS
-475 GELAPEGTIFYAPM
+475 GEPAPEGTIFYAPM
-489 ATGLDGFTTEAPNV
+489 ANGLDGFTTEAPNV
-503 WSYNSQYS
+503 WSYSSQYN

-518 NKEVVGPFDL
+518 NKGVVGPFDL

-534 LTNKQNV
+534 LTNKQNA

-563 KLEADGAEWTPVA
+563 KLEADGADWTPVA

-585 FNWVESGEIDL
+585 FDWVESGEIDL

-611 NTEAN
+611 NNEAN

-627 VAEKAATPTVE
+627 VTEKAATPTVE

-645 NAEWTYKDNVEVPF
+645 NADWAYKDNVELPF

-708 APELNVEYTLIK
+708 APELDVEYTLIK
-720 VEGTFKL
+720 VEGTFML

-769 TTEMDAVVK
+769 TTEMDATVK
-778 IHNNADEVK
+778 IHNNTDEVK
-787 GIKFANGYTTEE
+787 GIKLANGYTTEE

-831 ETKKAAVDIF
+831 ETKKSAVDIF
-841 TIDEMANLTVL
+841 TLNETGAPVVL

-880 KLYLGRKGNTATF
+880 KLYLGRNGNTATF
-893 VTLLKTERSVAPT
+893 VTLLKTERTVAPT

-918 WHWANNA
+918 WAYANNA
-925 ELPFDETTQ
+925 ELPFDETIQ
-934 AWTYEVDSPAGEH
+934 AWTYEVNSPESEH

-956 CASWDE
+956 CANWDE

-1005 KDMKMTVKA
+1005 KDMMMTVKA
-1014 ITDGIRSIEN
+1014 VTDGI
-1024 SELRMKNS
+1024 KNINA
-1032 DYYNLASQR
+1032 DTQNGVIYNLQGQR
-1041 VGKDYK
+1041 VYATQK
-1047 GIVIVNGKKVLVK
+1047 GIYIINGKKVMVK

>member
-12 LFAMTV
+12 LFSIVVNAQETTKLIDYPTTKDGITLV
-18 QAADEV
+18 
-24 IFSAT
+24 SLKPAT
-29 VISTDDV
+29 EGE
-36 NFDPGTTEIA
+36 GTTETTDVSYSTVKVKNVSTDCIKFGK
-46 SNYATVVGGK
+46 SIKMEDNEKYYAELSVEGGF
-56 VYAVNNQTSAKK
+56 
-68 LIAAKSGAKYFCMTN
+68 KS
-83 NNTYFKITLDKALA
+83 
-97 VGDVITAKALAGKK
+97 GDVISITGCYNNSAEKNAAIAFYDQNKTNLWTTNNFLNTNDTSVEPTAQTFTLTADAEKLFIGR
-111 TSDNIDYAKGIY
+111 SGN
-123 VSTSEVTTGNFDSAP
+123 TGT
-138 ACAGTSLNNG
+138 CILELT
-148 SDALIDKLLNYTVT
+148 
-162 EGSEYVGATT
+162 
-172 LYVYRA
+172 
-178 AGATE
+178 
-183 YWGDFV
+183 
-189 ITRAETPTP
+189 ITRAES
-198 PPTPVGTVTDVL
+198 TPVSTVTDVL

-236 AVYAANISAG
+236 AIYAANISAG
-246 NVEAIQLRSKNSN
+246 NTTAIQLRSKNSN

-271 KKVVLNWASNT
+271 KKVVLTWADNT
-282 SAGRK
+282 TAGRK

-297 AAPTDLY
+297 TAPTDLY

-310 LLAELNINDATE
+310 MLAELNINDATE
-322 YVSTLEVTDDYEYVG
+322 LVSTLEVTDDYEYVG
-337 IRSQADALFLASVE
+337 IRSSSDALYLTSVE

-381 DEMAYNA
+381 DEMTYNA

-409 DYQQNGEEASSDPS
+409 DYQQNGEEASSDPT

-437 DGTPTLD
+437 DGAPTLD

-449 TKGDGIITLGAGVYT
+449 TNGDGIIKLGAGVYT

-475 GELAPEGTIFYAPM
+475 GELAPEGTILYAPM
-489 ATGLDGFTTEAPNV
+489 AKGLDGFTTEAPNI

-511 CAYGTAY
+511 CAYGTAH
-518 NKEVVGPFDL
+518 NKDVVGSFDL

-534 LTNKQNV
+534 LTNKQNA

-548 GKFFTNVAEEAQLLV
+548 GKFFTYVEGEAQLLV
-563 KLEADGAEWTPVA
+563 KLEADGADWTPVA
-576 IPNHVTNEN
+576 IPNHVTNEDYT
-585 FNWVESGEIDL
+585 WVESGNIDL
-596 SAYNNEKIRIAFRYS
+596 SAYNNEKIRIAFRYT
-611 NTEAN
+611 NIVAN
-616 KGGTWEIKNVV
+616 EGGTWEIKNVV
-627 VAEKAATPTVE
+627 VTAKAATPTVE

-645 NAEWTYKDNVEVPF
+645 NADWNFKDNAELPF

-673 NDHFFSFADKN
+673 NDHFFGFADKN

-708 APELNVEYTLIK
+708 APELDVEYTLVK
-720 VEGTFKL
+720 VEGTFML
-727 PAGKYTVTVTKDMKM
+727 HAGKYTVTVTKDMKM

-754 YIDYPTTAAG
+754 NIDYPTTAAG

-769 TTEMDAVVK
+769 NTEMDAVVK
-778 IHNNADEVK
+778 IHNNTDEVK
-787 GIKFANGYTTEE
+787 GIKFASGYTTE
-799 GALNANYATIEID
+799 GALNSNYATIEID

-841 TIDEMANLTVL
+841 TLDETGAPVVL
-852 FTTQQFVNGRVSAN
+852 FTTQQFVNGRVSAD
-866 DPAVEKFTL
+866 DPTVEKFTL

-880 KLYLGRKGNTATF
+880 KLYLGRNGNTGTF
-893 VTLLKTERSVAPT
+893 VTLLKTERSVTPPPAPEKLYLIGDLNDWKLDAMVEMTWNEETQAFEYDYAPT
-906 VEHLYLLGGNQD
+906 DVVNFSVADQ
-918 WHWANNA
+918 
-925 ELPFDETTQ
+925 Q
-934 AWTYEVDSPAGEH
+934 
-947 YFAFADKND
+947 FA
-956 CASWDE
+956 
-962 LNGSHRW
+962 
-969 ALEAGDIVPEINAEY
+969 AGDWDSFKAGHRFAIGEGNIAPEINAEY
-984 ALTKVNGTVKL
+984 QLVSVFEGNVQLG
-995 PAGQYTVTVT
+995 AGSYKISVT
-1005 KDMKMTVKA
+1005 KDMKMTVTA

-1024 SELRMKNS
+1024 GELRSENY
-1032 DYYNLASQR
+1032 DYYNLAGQK

>member
-12 LFAMTV
+12 LFSIVVNAQETTKLIDYPTTKDGITLV
-18 QAADEV
+18 
-24 IFSAT
+24 SLKPAT
-29 VISTDDV
+29 EGE
-36 NFDPGTTEIA
+36 GTTETTDVSYSTVKVKNVSTDCIKFGK
-46 SNYATVVGGK
+46 SIKMEDNEKYYAELSVEGGF
-56 VYAVNNQTSAKK
+56 
-68 LIAAKSGAKYFCMTN
+68 KS
-83 NNTYFKITLDKALA
+83 
-97 VGDVITAKALAGKK
+97 GDVISITGCYNNSAEKNAAIAFYDQNKTNLWTTNNFLNTNDTSVEPTAQTFTLTADAEKLFIGR
-111 TSDNIDYAKGIY
+111 SGN
-123 VSTSEVTTGNFDSAP
+123 TGT
-138 ACAGTSLNNG
+138 CILELT
-148 SDALIDKLLNYTVT
+148 
-162 EGSEYVGATT
+162 
-172 LYVYRA
+172 
-178 AGATE
+178 
-183 YWGDFV
+183 
-189 ITRAETPTP
+189 ITRAES
-198 PPTPVGTVTDVL
+198 TPVSTVTDVL

-236 AVYAANISAG
+236 AIYAANMSAG
-246 NVEAIQLRSKNSN
+246 NVDAIQLRSKSSN

-271 KKVVLNWASNT
+271 KKVVLTWASNT

-297 AAPTDLY
+297 TAPTDLY

-310 LLAELNINDATE
+310 MLAELNINDATE

-337 IRSQADALFLASVE
+337 IRSQADALYLASVE

-381 DEMAYNA
+381 DEMTYNA

-409 DYQQNGEEASSDPS
+409 DYQQNGEEASSDPT

-437 DGTPTLD
+437 DGAPTLD

-449 TKGDGIITLGAGVYT
+449 TNGDGIIKLGAGVYT

-475 GELAPEGTIFYAPM
+475 GELAPEGTILYAPM
-489 ATGLDGFTTEAPNV
+489 AKGLDGFTTEAPNV
-503 WSYNSQYS
+503 WSYNSQYN
-511 CAYGTAY
+511 CAYGNAY
-518 NKEVVGPFDL
+518 NKGVVGPFDL

-534 LTNKQNV
+534 LTDKQNA

-548 GKFFTNVAEEAQLLV
+548 GKFFTTVADEAQLLV

-585 FNWVESGEIDL
+585 FDWVESGNIDL

-627 VAEKAATPTVE
+627 VAAKAATPTVE

-645 NAEWTYKDNVEVPF
+645 NADWNFKDNVELPF

-703 TSGDF
+703 SSGDF
-708 APELNVEYTLIK
+708 APELDVEYTLVK
-720 VEGTFKL
+720 VEGTFML
-727 PAGKYTVTVTKDMKM
+727 HAGKYTVTVTKDMKM

-754 YIDYPTTAAG
+754 NIDYPTTAAG

-769 TTEMDAVVK
+769 TTVMDAVVK
-778 IHNNADEVK
+778 IHNNTDEVK
-787 GIKFANGYTTEE
+787 GIKFANAYTTE
-799 GALNANYATIEID
+799 GALNSNYATIEID

-831 ETKKAAVDIF
+831 ETKQAAVEIF
-841 TIDEMANLTVL
+841 TLDETGAPVVL
-852 FTTQQFVNGRVSAN
+852 FTTQQFVNGRVSAD
-866 DPAVEKFTL
+866 DPTVEKFTL

-880 KLYLGRKGNTATF
+880 KLYLGRKGNTGTF
-893 VTLLKTERSVAPT
+893 VTLLKTERVAPT

-918 WHWANNA
+918 WTWANNA
-925 ELPFDETTQ
+925 ELPFDETAQ
-934 AWTYEVDSPAGEH
+934 AWTYEVNSPESEH

-1014 ITDGIRSIEN
+1014 ETDGIRSIEN

-1032 DYYNLASQR
+1032 DYYNLAGQR

>member
-12 LFAMTV
+12 LFSIVVNAQETTKLIDYPTTKDGITLV
-18 QAADEV
+18 
-24 IFSAT
+24 SLKPAT
-29 VISTDDV
+29 EGE
-36 NFDPGTTEIA
+36 GTTETTDVSYSTVKVKNVSTDCIKFGK
-46 SNYATVVGGK
+46 SIKMEDNEKYYAELSVEGGF
-56 VYAVNNQTSAKK
+56 
-68 LIAAKSGAKYFCMTN
+68 KS
-83 NNTYFKITLDKALA
+83 
-97 VGDVITAKALAGKK
+97 GDVISITGCYNNSAEKNAAIAFYDQNKTNLWTTNNFLNTNDTSVEPTAQTFTLTADAEKLFIGR
-111 TSDNIDYAKGIY
+111 SGN
-123 VSTSEVTTGNFDSAP
+123 TGT
-138 ACAGTSLNNG
+138 CILELT
-148 SDALIDKLLNYTVT
+148 
-162 EGSEYVGATT
+162 
-172 LYVYRA
+172 
-178 AGATE
+178 
-183 YWGDFV
+183 
-189 ITRAETPTP
+189 ITRAES
-198 PPTPVGTVTDVL
+198 TPVSTVTDVL
-210 TSVGLGATATGGNS
+210 TSVGLGATEGGGNS
-224 YADFTGKTFTSN
+224 YTDFTGKTFTSN
-236 AVYAANISAG
+236 AIYAANMSAG
-246 NVEAIQLRSKNSN
+246 NVDAIQLRSKSSN

-271 KKVVLNWASNT
+271 KKVVLTWASNT

-297 AAPTDLY
+297 TAPTDLY

-310 LLAELNINDATE
+310 MLAELNINDATE

-337 IRSQADALFLASVE
+337 IRSQADALYLASVE

-381 DEMAYNA
+381 DEMTYNA
-388 DTQTYTYQY
+388 ETQTYTYQY

-409 DYQQNGEEASSDPS
+409 DYQQNGEEASSDPT

-437 DGTPTLD
+437 DGAPTLD

-449 TKGDGIITLGAGVYT
+449 TNGDGIIKLGAGVYT

-489 ATGLDGFTTEAPNV
+489 AKGLDGFTTEAPNV
-503 WSYNSQYS
+503 WSYNSQYN
-511 CAYGTAY
+511 CAYGNAY
-518 NKEVVGPFDL
+518 NKGVVGPFDL

-534 LTNKQNV
+534 LTDKQNA

-548 GKFFTNVAEEAQLLV
+548 GKFFTTVADEAQLLV

-585 FNWVESGEIDL
+585 FDWVESGNIDL

-627 VAEKAATPTVE
+627 VAAKAATPTVE

-645 NAEWTYKDNVEVPF
+645 NADWNFKDNVELPF

-703 TSGDF
+703 SSGDF

-769 TTEMDAVVK
+769 TTVMDAVVK
-778 IHNNADEVK
+778 IHNNTDEVK
-787 GIKFANGYTTEE
+787 GIKFANGYTTE
-799 GALNANYATIEID
+799 GALNSNYATIEID

-824 GAFNNSD
+824 GAFNNTD
-831 ETKKAAVDIF
+831 ETKTAAVDIF
-841 TIDEMANLTVL
+841 TLDETGAPVVL
-852 FTTQQFVNGRVSAN
+852 FTTQQFVNGRVSAD

-880 KLYLGRKGNTATF
+880 KLYLGRNGNTGTF
-893 VTLLKTERSVAPT
+893 VTLLKTERVAPT

-918 WHWANNA
+918 WTWANNA
-925 ELPFDETTQ
+925 ELPFDETAQ
-934 AWTYEVDSPAGEH
+934 AWTYEVNSPESEH

-1024 SELRMKNS
+1024 SELRMKNY
-1032 DYYNLASQR
+1032 DYYNLAGQR

>member
-12 LFAMTV
+12 LFSIVVNAQETTKLIDYPTTKDGITLV
-18 QAADEV
+18 
-24 IFSAT
+24 SLKPAT
-29 VISTDDV
+29 EGE
-36 NFDPGTTEIA
+36 GTTETTDVSYSTVKVKNVSTDCIKFGK
-46 SNYATVVGGK
+46 SIKMEDNEKYYAELSVEGGF
-56 VYAVNNQTSAKK
+56 
-68 LIAAKSGAKYFCMTN
+68 KS
-83 NNTYFKITLDKALA
+83 
-97 VGDVITAKALAGKK
+97 GDVISITGCYNNSAEKNAAIAFYDQNKTNLWTTNNFLNTNDTSVEPTAQTFTLTADAEKLFIGR
-111 TSDNIDYAKGIY
+111 SGN
-123 VSTSEVTTGNFDSAP
+123 TGT
-138 ACAGTSLNNG
+138 CILELT
-148 SDALIDKLLNYTVT
+148 
-162 EGSEYVGATT
+162 
-172 LYVYRA
+172 
-178 AGATE
+178 
-183 YWGDFV
+183 
-189 ITRAETPTP
+189 ITRAES
-198 PPTPVGTVTDVL
+198 TPVSTVTDVL

-236 AVYAANISAG
+236 AIYAANISAG
-246 NVEAIQLRSKNSN
+246 NTEAIQLRSKNSN

-271 KKVVLNWASNT
+271 KKVVLTWASNT

-297 AAPTDLY
+297 TAPTDLY

-310 LLAELNINDATE
+310 MLAELNINDATE

-337 IRSQADALFLASVE
+337 IRSQADALYLASVE

-381 DEMAYNA
+381 DEMTYNA
-388 DTQTYTYQY
+388 ETQTYTYQY

-409 DYQQNGEEASSDPS
+409 DYQQNGEEASSDPT

-437 DGTPTLD
+437 DGAPTLD

-449 TKGDGIITLGAGVYT
+449 TNGDGIIKLGAGVYT

-489 ATGLDGFTTEAPNV
+489 AKGLDGFTTEAPNV
-503 WSYNSQYS
+503 WSYNSQYN
-511 CAYGTAY
+511 CAYGNAY
-518 NKEVVGPFDL
+518 NKGVVGPFDL

-534 LTNKQNV
+534 LTDKQNA

-548 GKFFTNVAEEAQLLV
+548 GKFFTTVADEAQLLV

-585 FNWVESGEIDL
+585 FDWVESGNIDL

-627 VAEKAATPTVE
+627 VAAKAATPTVE

-645 NAEWTYKDNVEVPF
+645 NADWNFKDNVELPF

-703 TSGDF
+703 SSGDF
-708 APELNVEYTLIK
+708 APELDVEYALTK
-720 VEGTFKL
+720 VEGTFML
-727 PAGKYTVTVTKDMKM
+727 HAGKYTVTVTKDMKM

-769 TTEMDAVVK
+769 TTVMDAVVK

-787 GIKFANGYTTEE
+787 GIKFANGYTTE
-799 GALNANYATIEID
+799 GALNGNYATIEID

-824 GAFNNSD
+824 GAFNNTD
-831 ETKKAAVDIF
+831 ETKTAAVDIF
-841 TIDEMANLTVL
+841 TLDETGAPVVL
-852 FTTQQFVNGRVSAN
+852 FTTQPFVNGRVSAD
-866 DPAVEKFTL
+866 DPTVEKFTL

-880 KLYLGRKGNTATF
+880 KLYLGRNGNTGTF
-893 VTLLKTERSVAPT
+893 VTLLKTERVAPT

-918 WHWANNA
+918 WTWANNA
-925 ELPFDETTQ
+925 ELPFDETAQ
-934 AWTYEVDSPAGEH
+934 AWTYEVNSPESEH

-1032 DYYNLASQR
+1032 DYYNLAGQR

>member
-29 VISTDDV
+29 VTATADV

-56 VYAVNNQTSAKK
+56 VYAVNNQSSAKK
-68 LIAAKSGAKYFCMTN
+68 LIGKKSNVYYFSMTN

-97 VGDVITAKALAGKK
+97 VGDVITAKALAGVKA
-111 TSDNIDYAKGIY
+111 TETDDYAKGIY
-123 VSTSEVTTGNFDSAP
+123 VSTSEVTSGNFSEAP
-138 ACAGTSLNNG
+138 ACAGTSLNDG
-148 SDALIDKLLNYTVT
+148 TDAMIDNLLNYTVT

-183 YWGDFV
+183 YWGDFK
-189 ITRAETPTP
+189 ITRAE
-198 PPTPVGTVTDVL
+198 TPVGTVTDVL

-236 AVYAANISAG
+236 AIYAANICAG
-246 NVEAIQLRSKNSN
+246 NTEAIQLRSNKSN

-271 KKVVLNWASNT
+271 KKVVLTWGSNAT
-282 SAGRK
+282 AGRT

-304 GTNQGT
+304 GDNKGT
-310 LLAELNINDATE
+310 LLAELNSNDATE
-322 YVSTLEVTDDYEYVG
+322 NVSTLEVTDDYEYVG
-337 IRSQADALFLASVE
+337 IRSKADALYLTSVE

-381 DEMAYNA
+381 DEMTYNA
-388 DTQTYTYQY
+388 ETQTYTYQY

-437 DGTPTLD
+437 DGAPTLD

-449 TKGDGIITLGAGVYT
+449 TNGDGIIKLGAGVYT

-489 ATGLDGFTTEAPNV
+489 AKGLDGFTTEAPNV
-503 WSYNSQYS
+503 WSYNSQYN
-511 CAYGTAY
+511 CAYGNAY
-518 NKEVVGPFDL
+518 NKGVVGPFDL

-534 LTNKQNV
+534 LTDKQNA

-548 GKFFTNVAEEAQLLV
+548 GKFFTTVADEAQLLV

-585 FNWVESGEIDL
+585 FDWVESGNIDL

-627 VAEKAATPTVE
+627 VAAKAATPTVE

-645 NAEWTYKDNVEVPF
+645 NADWNFKDNVELPF

-703 TSGDF
+703 SSGDF
-708 APELNVEYTLIK
+708 APELDVEYALTK
-720 VEGTFKL
+720 VEGTFML
-727 PAGKYTVTVTKDMKM
+727 HAGKYTVTVTKDMKM

-769 TTEMDAVVK
+769 TTVMDAVVK

-787 GIKFANGYTTEE
+787 GIKFANGYTTE
-799 GALNANYATIEID
+799 GALNGNYATIEID

-824 GAFNNSD
+824 GAFNNTD
-831 ETKKAAVDIF
+831 ETKTAAVDIF
-841 TIDEMANLTVL
+841 TLDETGAPVVL
-852 FTTQQFVNGRVSAN
+852 FTTQPFVNGRVSAD

-880 KLYLGRKGNTATF
+880 KLYLGRNGNTGTF
-893 VTLLKTERSVAPT
+893 VTLLKTERVAPT

-918 WHWANNA
+918 WTWANNA
-925 ELPFDETTQ
+925 ELPFDETAQ
-934 AWTYEVDSPAGEH
+934 AWTYEVNSPESEH

-1024 SELRMKNS
+1024 SELRMKNY
-1032 DYYNLASQR
+1032 DYYNLAGQR

>member
-12 LFAMTV
+12 LFSIVVNAQETTKLIDYPTTKDGITLV
-18 QAADEV
+18 
-24 IFSAT
+24 SLKPAT
-29 VISTDDV
+29 EGE
-36 NFDPGTTEIA
+36 GTTETTDVSYSTVKVKNVNTDCIKFGK
-46 SNYATVVGGK
+46 SIKMEDNEKYYAELSVEGGF
-56 VYAVNNQTSAKK
+56 
-68 LIAAKSGAKYFCMTN
+68 KS
-83 NNTYFKITLDKALA
+83 
-97 VGDVITAKALAGKK
+97 GDVISITGCYNNSAEKNAAIAFYDQNKTNLWTTNNFLNTNDTSVEPTAQTFTLTADAEKLFIGR
-111 TSDNIDYAKGIY
+111 SGN
-123 VSTSEVTTGNFDSAP
+123 TGT
-138 ACAGTSLNNG
+138 CILELT
-148 SDALIDKLLNYTVT
+148 
-162 EGSEYVGATT
+162 
-172 LYVYRA
+172 
-178 AGATE
+178 
-183 YWGDFV
+183 
-189 ITRAETPTP
+189 ITRAES
-198 PPTPVGTVTDVL
+198 TPVSTVTDVL

-236 AVYAANISAG
+236 AIYAANMSAG
-246 NVEAIQLRSKNSN
+246 NTEAIQLRSNKSN

-271 KKVVLNWASNT
+271 KKVVLTWGSNAT
-282 SAGRK
+282 AGRT

-304 GTNQGT
+304 GDNKGT
-310 LLAELNINDATE
+310 LLAELNSNDATE
-322 YVSTLEVTDDYEYVG
+322 NVSTLEVTDDYEYVG
-337 IRSQADALFLASVE
+337 IRSKADALYLTSVE

-381 DEMAYNA
+381 DEMTYNA

-409 DYQQNGEEASSDPS
+409 DYQQNGEEASSDPT

-437 DGTPTLD
+437 DGAPTLD

-449 TKGDGIITLGAGVYT
+449 TNGDGIIKLGAGVYT

-489 ATGLDGFTTEAPNV
+489 AKGLDGFTTEAPNV
-503 WSYNSQYS
+503 WGYSSQYN

-518 NKEVVGPFDL
+518 NKGVVGPFDL

-534 LTNKQNV
+534 LTNKQNA

-585 FNWVESGEIDL
+585 FDWVESGNIDL

-627 VAEKAATPTVE
+627 VTAKAATPTVE

-645 NAEWTYKDNVEVPF
+645 NADWNFKDNVELPF

-703 TSGDF
+703 SSGDF
-708 APELNVEYTLIK
+708 APELDVEYTLVK
-720 VEGTFKL
+720 VEGTFML
-727 PAGKYTVTVTKDMKM
+727 HAGKYTVTVTKDMKM

-754 YIDYPTTAAG
+754 NIDYPTTAAG

-769 TTEMDAVVK
+769 TTVMDAVVK
-778 IHNNADEVK
+778 IHNNTDEVK
-787 GIKFANGYTTEE
+787 GIKFANAYTTE
-799 GALNANYATIEID
+799 GALNSNYATIEID

-831 ETKKAAVDIF
+831 ETKQAAVEIF
-841 TIDEMANLTVL
+841 TLDETGAPVVL
-852 FTTQQFVNGRVSAN
+852 FTTQQFVNGRVSAD
-866 DPAVEKFTL
+866 DPTVEKFTL

-880 KLYLGRKGNTATF
+880 KLYLGRKGNTGTF
-893 VTLLKTERSVAPT
+893 VTLLKTERVAPT

-918 WHWANNA
+918 WTWANNA
-925 ELPFDETTQ
+925 ELPFDETAQ
-934 AWTYEVDSPAGEH
+934 AWTYEVNSPEGEH
-947 YFAFADKND
+947 FFAFADKND

-1014 ITDGIRSIEN
+1014 ETDGIRSIEN

-1032 DYYNLASQR
+1032 DYYNLAGQR

>member
-12 LFAMTV
+12 LFSIVVNAQETTKLIDYPTTKDGITLV
-18 QAADEV
+18 
-24 IFSAT
+24 SLKPAT
-29 VISTDDV
+29 EGE
-36 NFDPGTTEIA
+36 GTTETTDVSYSTVKVKNVNTDCIKFGK
-46 SNYATVVGGK
+46 SIKMEDNEKYYAELSVEGGF
-56 VYAVNNQTSAKK
+56 
-68 LIAAKSGAKYFCMTN
+68 KS
-83 NNTYFKITLDKALA
+83 
-97 VGDVITAKALAGKK
+97 GDVISITGCYNNSAEKNAAIAFYDQNKTNLWTTNNFLNTNDTSVEPTAQTFTLTADAEKLFIGR
-111 TSDNIDYAKGIY
+111 SGN
-123 VSTSEVTTGNFDSAP
+123 TGT
-138 ACAGTSLNNG
+138 CILELT
-148 SDALIDKLLNYTVT
+148 
-162 EGSEYVGATT
+162 
-172 LYVYRA
+172 
-178 AGATE
+178 
-183 YWGDFV
+183 
-189 ITRAETPTP
+189 ITRAES
-198 PPTPVGTVTDVL
+198 TPVSTVTDVL

-236 AVYAANISAG
+236 AIYAANMSAG
-246 NVEAIQLRSKNSN
+246 NTEAIQLRSNKSN

-271 KKVVLNWASNT
+271 KKVVLTWGSNAT
-282 SAGRK
+282 AGRT

-304 GTNQGT
+304 GDNKGT
-310 LLAELNINDATE
+310 LLAELNSNDATE
-322 YVSTLEVTDDYEYVG
+322 NVSTLEVTDDYEYVG
-337 IRSQADALFLASVE
+337 IRSKADALYLTSVE

-381 DEMAYNA
+381 DEMTYNA
-388 DTQTYTYQY
+388 ETQTYTYQY

-409 DYQQNGEEASSDPS
+409 DYQQNGEEASSDPT

-437 DGTPTLD
+437 DGAPTLD

-449 TKGDGIITLGAGVYT
+449 TNGDGIIKLGAGVYT

-489 ATGLDGFTTEAPNV
+489 AKGLDGFTTEAPNV
-503 WSYNSQYS
+503 WSYSSQYN

-518 NKEVVGPFDL
+518 NKGVVGPFDL

-534 LTNKQNV
+534 LTNKQNA

-585 FNWVESGEIDL
+585 FNWVESGDIDL
-596 SAYNNEKIRIAFRYS
+596 SAYNNAKIRIAFHYS

-616 KGGTWEIKNVV
+616 QGGTWEIKNVV
-627 VAEKAATPTVE
+627 VTAKAATPTVE

-645 NAEWTYKDNVEVPF
+645 NADWNFKDNVELPF

-703 TSGDF
+703 SSGDF
-708 APELNVEYTLIK
+708 APELDVEYTLVK
-720 VEGTFKL
+720 VEGTFML
-727 PAGKYTVTVTKDMKM
+727 HAGKYTVTVTKDMKM

-754 YIDYPTTAAG
+754 NIDYPTTAAG

-769 TTEMDAVVK
+769 TTVMDAVVK
-778 IHNNADEVK
+778 IHNNTDEVK
-787 GIKFANGYTTEE
+787 GIKFANAYTTE
-799 GALNANYATIEID
+799 GALNSNYATIEID

-831 ETKKAAVDIF
+831 ETKQAAVEIF
-841 TIDEMANLTVL
+841 TLDETGAPVVL
-852 FTTQQFVNGRVSAN
+852 FTTQQFVNGRVSAD
-866 DPAVEKFTL
+866 DPTVEKFTL

-880 KLYLGRKGNTATF
+880 KLYLGRKGNTGTF
-893 VTLLKTERSVAPT
+893 VTLLKTERVAPT

-918 WHWANNA
+918 WTWANNA
-925 ELPFDETTQ
+925 ELPFDETAQ
-934 AWTYEVDSPAGEH
+934 AWTYEVNSPEGEH
-947 YFAFADKND
+947 FFAFADKND

-1014 ITDGIRSIEN
+1014 ETDGIRSIEN

-1032 DYYNLASQR
+1032 DYYNLAGQR

>member
-1 MKKLFTFLTLV
+1 MKKLFTFLTLA
-12 LFAMTV
+12 LFSIVVNAQETTKLIDYPTTKDGITLV
-18 QAADEV
+18 
-24 IFSAT
+24 SLKPAT
-29 VISTDDV
+29 EGE
-36 NFDPGTTEIA
+36 GTTETTDVSYSTVKVKNVSTDCIKFGK
-46 SNYATVVGGK
+46 SIKMDDNEKYYAELSVEGGF
-56 VYAVNNQTSAKK
+56 
-68 LIAAKSGAKYFCMTN
+68 KS
-83 NNTYFKITLDKALA
+83 
-97 VGDVITAKALAGKK
+97 GDVISITGCYNNSAEKNAAIAFYDQNKTNLWTTNNFLNTNDTSVEPTAQTFTLTADAEKLFIGR
-111 TSDNIDYAKGIY
+111 SGN
-123 VSTSEVTTGNFDSAP
+123 TGT
-138 ACAGTSLNNG
+138 CILELT
-148 SDALIDKLLNYTVT
+148 
-162 EGSEYVGATT
+162 
-172 LYVYRA
+172 
-178 AGATE
+178 
-183 YWGDFV
+183 
-189 ITRAETPTP
+189 ITRAES
-198 PPTPVGTVTDVL
+198 TPVSTVTDVL

-236 AVYAANISAG
+236 AIYAANISAG
-246 NVEAIQLRSKNSN
+246 NTEAIQLRSKNSN

-271 KKVVLNWASNT
+271 KKVVLTWASNT

-297 AAPTDLY
+297 TAPTDLY

-310 LLAELNINDATE
+310 MLAELNINDATE

-337 IRSQADALFLASVE
+337 IRSQADALYLASVE

-381 DEMAYNA
+381 DEMTYNA

-409 DYQQNGEEASSDPS
+409 DYQQNGEEASSDPT

-437 DGTPTLD
+437 DGAPTLD

-449 TKGDGIITLGAGVYT
+449 TNGDGIIKLGAGVYT

-475 GELAPEGTIFYAPM
+475 GELAPEGTILYAPM
-489 ATGLDGFTTEAPNV
+489 AKGLDGFTTEAPNV
-503 WSYNSQYS
+503 WSYNSQYN
-511 CAYGTAY
+511 CAYGNAY
-518 NKEVVGPFDL
+518 NKGVVGPFDL

-534 LTNKQNV
+534 LTDKQNA

-548 GKFFTNVAEEAQLLV
+548 GKFFTTVADEAQLLV

-585 FNWVESGEIDL
+585 FDWVESGNIDL

-627 VAEKAATPTVE
+627 VAAKAATPTVE

-645 NAEWTYKDNVEVPF
+645 NADWNFKDNVELPF

-703 TSGDF
+703 SSGDF
-708 APELNVEYTLIK
+708 APELDVEYTLVK
-720 VEGTFKL
+720 VEGTFML
-727 PAGKYTVTVTKDMKM
+727 HAGKYTVTVTKDMKM

-769 TTEMDAVVK
+769 STEMDAIVK
-778 IHNNADEVK
+778 IHNNTDEVK
-787 GIKFANGYTTEE
+787 GIKFANGYTTE
-799 GALNANYATIEID
+799 GALNSNYATIEID

-831 ETKKAAVDIF
+831 ETKQAAVDIF
-841 TIDEMANLTVL
+841 TLDETGAPVVL
-852 FTTQQFVNGRVSAN
+852 FTTQQFVNGRVSAD

-880 KLYLGRKGNTATF
+880 KLYLGRKGNTGTF
-893 VTLLKTERSVAPT
+893 VTLLKTERVAPT

-918 WHWANNA
+918 WTWANNA
-925 ELPFDETTQ
+925 ELPFDETAQ
-934 AWTYEVDSPAGEH
+934 AWTYEVNSPESEH

-1032 DYYNLASQR
+1032 DYYNLAGQR

>member
-12 LFAMTV
+12 LFSIVVNAQETTKLIDYPTTKDGITLV
-18 QAADEV
+18 
-24 IFSAT
+24 SLKPAT
-29 VISTDDV
+29 EGE
-36 NFDPGTTEIA
+36 GTTETTDVSYSTVKVKNVSTDCIKFGK
-46 SNYATVVGGK
+46 SIKMEDNEKYYAELSVEGGF
-56 VYAVNNQTSAKK
+56 
-68 LIAAKSGAKYFCMTN
+68 KS
-83 NNTYFKITLDKALA
+83 
-97 VGDVITAKALAGKK
+97 GDVISITGCYNNSAEKNAAIAFYDQNKTNLWTTNNFLNTNDTSVEPTAQTFTLTADAEKLFIGR
-111 TSDNIDYAKGIY
+111 SGN
-123 VSTSEVTTGNFDSAP
+123 TGT
-138 ACAGTSLNNG
+138 CILELT
-148 SDALIDKLLNYTVT
+148 
-162 EGSEYVGATT
+162 
-172 LYVYRA
+172 
-178 AGATE
+178 
-183 YWGDFV
+183 
-189 ITRAETPTP
+189 ITRAES
-198 PPTPVGTVTDVL
+198 TPVSTVTDVL
-210 TSVGLGATATGGNS
+210 TSVGLGATEGGGNS
-224 YADFTGKTFTSN
+224 YADFTGKTFTST
-236 AVYAANISAG
+236 AIYAANMSAG
-246 NVEAIQLRSKNSN
+246 NTEAIQLRSKSSN

-271 KKVVLNWASNT
+271 KKVVLTWGSNAT
-282 SAGRK
+282 AGRT

-297 AAPTDLY
+297 TAPTDLY

-310 LLAELNINDATE
+310 MLAELNINDATE

-337 IRSQADALFLASVE
+337 IRSQADALYLASVE

-381 DEMAYNA
+381 DEMTYNA

-409 DYQQNGEEASSDPS
+409 DYQQNGEEASSDPT

-437 DGTPTLD
+437 DGAPTLD

-449 TKGDGIITLGAGVYT
+449 TNGDGIIKLGAGVYT

-489 ATGLDGFTTEAPNV
+489 AKGLDGFTTEAPNV
-503 WSYNSQYS
+503 WSYNSQYN
-511 CAYGTAY
+511 CAYGNAY
-518 NKEVVGPFDL
+518 NKGVVGPFDL

-534 LTNKQNV
+534 LTDKQNA

-548 GKFFTNVAEEAQLLV
+548 GKFFTTVADEAQLLV

-585 FNWVESGEIDL
+585 FDWVESGNIDL

-627 VAEKAATPTVE
+627 VAAKAATPTVE

-645 NAEWTYKDNVEVPF
+645 NADWNFKDNVELPF

-703 TSGDF
+703 SSGDF
-708 APELNVEYTLIK
+708 APELDVEYALTK
-720 VEGTFKL
+720 VEGTFML
-727 PAGKYTVTVTKDMKM
+727 HAGKYTVTVTKDMKM

-769 TTEMDAVVK
+769 TTVMDAVVK
-778 IHNNADEVK
+778 IHNNTDEVK
-787 GIKFANGYTTEE
+787 GIKFANGYTTE
-799 GALNANYATIEID
+799 GALNGNYATIEID

-824 GAFNNSD
+824 GAFNNTD
-831 ETKKAAVDIF
+831 ETKTAAVDIF
-841 TIDEMANLTVL
+841 TLDETGAPVVL
-852 FTTQQFVNGRVSAN
+852 FTTQPFVNGRVSAD
-866 DPAVEKFTL
+866 DPTVEKFTL

-880 KLYLGRKGNTATF
+880 KLYLGRNGNTGTF
-893 VTLLKTERSVAPT
+893 VTLLKTERSVTPPPAPEKLYLIGDLNDWKLDAMVEMTWNEETQAFEYDYAPT
-906 VEHLYLLGGNQD
+906 DVVNFSVADQ
-918 WHWANNA
+918 
-925 ELPFDETTQ
+925 Q
-934 AWTYEVDSPAGEH
+934 
-947 YFAFADKND
+947 FA
-956 CASWDE
+956 
-962 LNGSHRW
+962 
-969 ALEAGDIVPEINAEY
+969 AGDWDSFKAGHRFAIGEGNIAPEIDAEY
-984 ALTKVNGTVKL
+984 QLVSVFEGNVQLG
-995 PAGQYTVTVT
+995 AGSYKISVT

-1014 ITDGIRSIEN
+1014 ETDGIRSIEN

-1032 DYYNLASQR
+1032 DYYNLAGQR

>member
-12 LFAMTV
+12 LFSIVVNAQETTKLIDYPTTKDGITLV
-18 QAADEV
+18 
-24 IFSAT
+24 SLKPAT
-29 VISTDDV
+29 EGE
-36 NFDPGTTEIA
+36 GTTETTDVSYSTVKVKNVSTDCIKFGK
-46 SNYATVVGGK
+46 SIKMDDNEKYYAELSVEGGF
-56 VYAVNNQTSAKK
+56 
-68 LIAAKSGAKYFCMTN
+68 KS
-83 NNTYFKITLDKALA
+83 
-97 VGDVITAKALAGKK
+97 GDVISITGCYNNASEKNAAIAFYDQNKTNLWTTNNFLNTNDTSVEPTAQTFTLTADAEKLFIGR
-111 TSDNIDYAKGIY
+111 SGN
-123 VSTSEVTTGNFDSAP
+123 TGT
-138 ACAGTSLNNG
+138 CILELT
-148 SDALIDKLLNYTVT
+148 
-162 EGSEYVGATT
+162 
-172 LYVYRA
+172 
-178 AGATE
+178 
-183 YWGDFV
+183 
-189 ITRAETPTP
+189 ITRAETPEP
-198 PPTPVGTVTDVL
+198 QPVEEVILYTLDGSI
-210 TSVGLGATATGGNS
+210 TSGGNS
-224 YADFTGKTFTSN
+224 NYAQDGGGLTQNGMEWSVTGNTTINPWRIGGKTLSEVDREIYSKTAMASAITKAELGIGSINIESVNSIKLIVASDEAF
-236 AVYAANISAG
+236 ANVIETIIIPSTDISASTTITFAPTSG
-246 NVEAIQLRSKNSN
+246 DEWAAGAYYKFVFNLTESSNSN
-259 SGIVSTTSGGKL
+259 KY
-271 KKVVLNWASNT
+271 
-282 SAGRK
+282 
-287 VQIYGSNTAY
+287 VQVPFINFYGF
-297 AAPTDLY
+297 
-304 GTNQGT
+304 GTP
-310 LLAELNINDATE
+310 
-322 YVSTLEVTDDYEYVG
+322 V
-337 IRSQADALFLASVE
+337 
-351 IEWEGE
+351 
-357 AAPEQP
+357 PEQP

-370 GATNGWDRTAM
+370 GTTTPWDRTAM

-397 VATSPVSNFAIA
+397 VATSPLSYFAIA
-409 DYQQNGEEASSDPS
+409 DYQQTADEAAADPE
-423 WAEFNTHRYYIANI
+423 WTDFNTNHRYYIANI
-437 DGTPTLD
+437 DGAPTLD
-444 TEFEL
+444 TEFDL
-449 TKGDGIITLGAGVYT
+449 TKGDGTIILGAGVYT
-464 ISIKDMKITIS
+464 ISVKDMKVTIS
-475 GELAPEGTIFYAPM
+475 GEPAPEGTIFYAPM
-489 ATGLDGFTTEAPNV
+489 ANGLDGFTTEAPNV
-503 WSYNSQYS
+503 WSYSSQYS

-518 NKEVVGPFDL
+518 NKEVVGSFDL

-563 KLEADGAEWTPVA
+563 KLEEDGAQWTPVA

-585 FNWVESGEIDL
+585 FNWVESGDIDL
-596 SAYNNEKIRIAFRYS
+596 SAYNNAKIRIAFHYS

-616 KGGTWEIKNVV
+616 NGGTWEIKNVV
-627 VAEKAATPTVE
+627 VTAKAATPTVE

-645 NAEWTYKDNVEVPF
+645 NADWNFKDNVELPF

-673 NDHFFSFADKN
+673 NDHFFGFADKN

-703 TSGDF
+703 SSGDF
-708 APELNVEYTLIK
+708 APELDVEYALTK
-720 VEGTFKL
+720 VEGTFML
-727 PAGKYTVTVTKDMKM
+727 HAGKYTVTVTKDMKM
-742 TVTGEVTPTLPA
+742 TVTGEVTPILPA

-778 IHNNADEVK
+778 IHNNTDEVK
-787 GIKFANGYTTEE
+787 GIKFANGYTTE
-799 GALNANYATIEID
+799 GALNGNYATIEID

-831 ETKKAAVDIF
+831 ETKQAAVDIF
-841 TIDEMANLTVL
+841 TLDETSNPVVL
-852 FTTQQFVNGRVSAN
+852 FTTQQFVNGRVSAD
-866 DPAVEKFTL
+866 DPVVEKFTL

-918 WHWANNA
+918 WTYANNA

-934 AWTYEVDSPAGEH
+934 AWTYEVNSPESEH

-984 ALTKVNGTVKL
+984 ALTKANGTVKL

-1005 KDMKMTVKA
+1005 KDMMMTVKA
-1014 ITDGIRSIEN
+1014 VTDGIKSVQGSGFTVNGEA
-1024 SELRMKNS
+1024 
-1032 DYYNLASQR
+1032 YNLAGQR